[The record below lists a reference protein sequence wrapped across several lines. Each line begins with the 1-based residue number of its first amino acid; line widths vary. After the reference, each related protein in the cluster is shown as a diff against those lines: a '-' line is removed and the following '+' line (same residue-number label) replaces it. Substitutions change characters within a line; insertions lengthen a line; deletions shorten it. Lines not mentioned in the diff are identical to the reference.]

1 MSDYEEI
8 RKALTHLD
16 ANDRDFWVRM
26 GAAVK
31 DELGEDGFELWD
43 EWSRQSDTY
52 KPNDAKAVW
61 KSLKQGHIHIGT
73 LFYHARENGY
83 RPDKPYT
90 PPSAEELAKRAQAA
104 QEKQRA
110 EAERIAKDH
119 AKAAK
124 TAYGIWKNA
133 SPADPNHAYA
143 KNKGLGLSEAAMN
156 AIRQNEYNGKKQLI
170 IPLYSDKKLV
180 NVQTIDEDG
189 NKSFLSGGQK
199 QGAYTVIGDFRQHQ
213 NGVILAEGYATA
225 ASVHQATGKPV
236 IVAFD
241 AGNLK
246 AVSEK
251 LVNVLPEN
259 VPVYFAADN
268 DPKETGLVK
277 AQAAAQIWGERAQIA
292 MPTFSAKQIDEY
304 QAEHGKFD
312 SHGNENVPTDFND
325 LHKLAGI
332 EAVRETFGIEPEP
345 YIIETETD
353 IELNRQPESEI
364 KSEIEQHGADIMQEH
379 DKPDVPREE
388 LLKNNYWR
396 VQNGYDPL
404 PENDQQPEQTTY
416 SADNPYAQWAEHDDE
431 VRHNADSWEMRTPLT
446 NERLAHFNQQAE
458 QYGFTTRI
466 ESSSGELG
474 VFQADKWVNET
485 YHVEIDGQFK
495 NHGSMATYEAA
506 HDFTMS
512 FHENDEIVHYV
523 YTNHLD
529 DALQQAND
537 FLQNP
542 AEWIKEQDLK
552 MQAEAMQPE
561 NAPPE
566 YDYMPEYSSDDNELP
581 PYYPPEY
588 FEQLSTEPPTATSE
602 KDVAVSVSEQEEQ
615 PEKIVSEYAKQMISE
630 LSQQHG
636 WTQGGEDRAYKNVDD
651 ERTLV
656 AYANEQYLTLGENDV
671 DGGRDIVYSVDT
683 QQTSPQLAA
692 DVFNQYADRYAQGEH
707 IRPQDVEIAL
717 QQRNQSVQ
725 PAPETT
731 IPEPPQRRQPE
742 SELAQPTATSE
753 KDVAV
758 PVSEQQETTPEIQ
771 TEQQPEMFNGIE
783 YGGFQREIRLPEK
796 QPESQPEPQT
806 EPATEPVQP
815 TPPTAEKVQPAP
827 QPDVEEP
834 ELSRPETLEQPQPIL
849 DLTYEKPPKHLQSRY
864 IVAENGQYLSA
875 DNHTTVLFEDKG
887 NALKTAKSD
896 QQTIQDMLEVAKAK
910 GWDSIK
916 ISGSPEFKSM
926 MYVAAESQG
935 IKTTGY
941 KPTPA
946 DLAMVEKLREDRSL
960 NGIQSTHKPELD
972 PSKQPEKPDVAALS
986 AADKLKTQ
994 SAMPDERQINSS
1006 PIADTEAAP
1015 KIESLGN
1022 KTIQPEVLRSSQEM
1036 TTAALSP
1043 EVANAKAAYNQKAQQ
1058 LSEPNQARL
1067 KAYERNTMDVLR
1079 DVQGDARNHALRNYY
1094 EYTTN
1099 AMNGTELN
1107 LPQPMQNRAPTHHQ
1121 AHEPQQSNSQDFEM
1135 ER

>member
-1 MSDYEEI
+1 MSDYNEI
-8 RKALTHLD
+8 RNALNHLD
-16 ANDRDFWVRM
+16 ANDRDFWVKI

-43 EWSRQSDTY
+43 EWSRHSENY
-52 KPNDAKAVW
+52 KSNDAKAVW

-73 LFYHARENGY
+73 LFYHARKNGY
-83 RPDKPYT
+83 RPNKPYT
-90 PPSAEELAKRAQAA
+90 PPSAEELAKRAAET

-110 EAERIAKDH
+110 ETERIAQAH
-119 AKAAK
+119 AKAEK

-143 KNKGLGLSEAAMN
+143 RTKGLGINTDVLSG
-156 AIRQNEYNGKKQLI
+156 IRQNEYQGKKQLV
-170 IPLYSDKKLV
+170 IPLYSDNKLV

-189 NKSFLSGGQK
+189 HKKFLNGGQK
-199 QGAYTVIGDFRQHQ
+199 QGAYTVIGDLKQSQDGIF
-213 NGVILAEGYATA
+213 LAEGFATA
-225 ASVHQATGKPV
+225 SSVYQATKKPV
-236 IVAFD
+236 VVAFD

-251 LVNVLPEN
+251 LINVLPEN

-268 DPKETGLVK
+268 DPSHTGEHK
-277 AQAAAQIWGERAQIA
+277 AQAAAAIWGDRAKIILPEFTPQQIHEFQEIYG
-292 MPTFSAKQIDEY
+292 TK
-304 QAEHGKFD
+304 K
-312 SHGNENVPTDFND
+312 VPTDFND

-332 EAVRETFGIEPEP
+332 EVVRETFGIEPEH
-345 YIIETETD
+345 YIIGTEAD
-353 IELNRQPESEI
+353 IELNRQPESKPREI
-364 KSEIEQHGADIMQEH
+364 RTAWNDFLQQKQGLNEYWRNEFGYGVDKLTQQEAGHLRKPTLEQIQERIEEAKIAKKNLNISENKELHHERTTETQLAETRNSEISNISDREGSRRVETASSRSGQVSQSVFQQEQTTEQIVNQPAQSATSEKDVADFSFKETKMDNLQEH
-379 DKPDVPREE
+379 GKPDVPREE

-404 PENDQQPEQTTY
+404 PENDQKPEQTTTLGQTTY

-458 QYGFTTRI
+458 QHGFTTYI
-466 ESSSGELG
+466 ENRHAELG

-485 YHVEIDGQFK
+485 YHVEIDGKFK
-495 NHGSMATYEAA
+495 NHGSMAAYEDAR
-506 HDFTMS
+506 DFTMS

-566 YDYMPEYSSDDNELP
+566 YDYVPEYSSDDNE
-581 PYYPPEY
+581 
-588 FEQLSTEPPTATSE
+588 EP
-602 KDVAVSVSEQEEQ
+602 
-615 PEKIVSEYAKQMISE
+615 
-630 LSQQHG
+630 
-636 WTQGGEDRAYKNVDD
+636 
-651 ERTLV
+651 
-656 AYANEQYLTLGENDV
+656 
-671 DGGRDIVYSVDT
+671 
-683 QQTSPQLAA
+683 
-692 DVFNQYADRYAQGEH
+692 
-707 IRPQDVEIAL
+707 
-717 QQRNQSVQ
+717 
-725 PAPETT
+725 
-731 IPEPPQRRQPE
+731 
-742 SELAQPTATSE
+742 
-753 KDVAV
+753 
-758 PVSEQQETTPEIQ
+758 
-771 TEQQPEMFNGIE
+771 QPEMFNGIE
-783 YGGFQREIRLPEK
+783 YGGFQRDIKQPEK
-796 QPESQPEPQT
+796 QPESQS
-806 EPATEPVQP
+806 
-815 TPPTAEKVQPAP
+815 
-827 QPDVEEP
+827 DVEEP
-834 ELSRPETLEQPQPIL
+834 ELPRSEALEHRPIL
-849 DLTYEKPPKHLQSRY
+849 DLTYERPPKHLQSRY
-864 IVAENGQYLSA
+864 IVAKNGQYLSA

-946 DLAMVEKLREDRSL
+946 DLAMVEKLREERSL

-972 PSKQPEKPDVAALS
+972 PKQPENVPAHQSDAATLS

-994 SAMPDERQINSS
+994 NEMPDERQINSS

-1015 KIESLGN
+1015 KVDSLGN
-1022 KTIQPEVLRSSQEM
+1022 KTIPPEVLRSSQEM

-1043 EVANAKAAYNQKAQQ
+1043 EVANAKAAYHQKAQQ

-1094 EYTTN
+1094 EYTTD

-1107 LPQPMQNRAPTHHQ
+1107 LPQPLQHQ
-1121 AHEPQQSNSQDFEM
+1121 APAHQQTRESKPSNSQGFEM

>member
-1 MSDYEEI
+1 MSDYNEI
-8 RKALTHLD
+8 RNALNHLD
-16 ANDRDFWVRM
+16 ANDRDFWVKI

-43 EWSRQSDTY
+43 EWSRHSENY
-52 KPNDAKAVW
+52 KSNDAKAVW

-73 LFYHARENGY
+73 LFYHARKNGY
-83 RPDKPYT
+83 RPNKPYT
-90 PPSAEELAKRAQAA
+90 PPSAEELAKRAAET

-110 EAERIAKDH
+110 ETERIAQAH
-119 AKAAK
+119 AKAEK

-143 KNKGLGLSEAAMN
+143 RTKGLGINTDVLSG
-156 AIRQNEYNGKKQLI
+156 IRQNEYQGKKQLV
-170 IPLYSDKKLV
+170 IPLYSDNKLV

-189 NKSFLSGGQK
+189 HKKFLNGGQK
-199 QGAYTVIGDFRQHQ
+199 QGAYAVIGDLKQSQDGIF
-213 NGVILAEGYATA
+213 LAEGFATA
-225 ASVHQATGKPV
+225 SSVYQATKKPV
-236 IVAFD
+236 VVAFD

-251 LVNVLPEN
+251 LINVLPEN

-268 DPKETGLVK
+268 DPSHTGEHK
-277 AQAAAQIWGERAQIA
+277 AQAAAAIWGDRAKIILPEFTPQQIHEFQEIYG
-292 MPTFSAKQIDEY
+292 TK
-304 QAEHGKFD
+304 K
-312 SHGNENVPTDFND
+312 VPTDFND

-332 EAVRETFGIEPEP
+332 EVVRETFGIEPEH
-345 YIIETETD
+345 YIIGTEAD
-353 IELNRQPESEI
+353 IELNRQPESKPREI
-364 KSEIEQHGADIMQEH
+364 RTAWNDFLQQKQGLNEYWRNEFGYGVDKLTQQEAGHLRKPTLEQIQERIEEAKIAKQNLNISENKELHHERTTETQLAETRNSEISNVSDREGSRRVETASSRSGQVSQSVFQQEQTTEQIVNQPTQSATSEKDVADFSFKETKMDNLQEH
-379 DKPDVPREE
+379 GKPDVPREE

-404 PENDQQPEQTTY
+404 PENDQKPEQTTTLGQTTY

-458 QYGFTTRI
+458 QHGFTTYI
-466 ESSSGELG
+466 ENRHAELG

-485 YHVEIDGQFK
+485 YHVEIDGKFK
-495 NHGSMATYEAA
+495 NHGSMAAYEDAR
-506 HDFTMS
+506 DFTMS

-552 MQAEAMQPE
+552 MQAETMQPE

-566 YDYMPEYSSDDNELP
+566 YDYVPEYSSDDNEGP
-581 PYYPPEY
+581 
-588 FEQLSTEPPTATSE
+588 
-602 KDVAVSVSEQEEQ
+602 
-615 PEKIVSEYAKQMISE
+615 
-630 LSQQHG
+630 
-636 WTQGGEDRAYKNVDD
+636 
-651 ERTLV
+651 
-656 AYANEQYLTLGENDV
+656 
-671 DGGRDIVYSVDT
+671 
-683 QQTSPQLAA
+683 
-692 DVFNQYADRYAQGEH
+692 
-707 IRPQDVEIAL
+707 
-717 QQRNQSVQ
+717 
-725 PAPETT
+725 
-731 IPEPPQRRQPE
+731 
-742 SELAQPTATSE
+742 
-753 KDVAV
+753 
-758 PVSEQQETTPEIQ
+758 
-771 TEQQPEMFNGIE
+771 QPEMFNGIE
-783 YGGFQREIRLPEK
+783 YGGFQRDIKQPEK
-796 QPESQPEPQT
+796 QPESQP
-806 EPATEPVQP
+806 
-815 TPPTAEKVQPAP
+815 
-827 QPDVEEP
+827 DVEEP
-834 ELSRPETLEQPQPIL
+834 ELPRSEALEHRPIL
-849 DLTYEKPPKHLQSRY
+849 DLTYERPPKHLQSRY
-864 IVAENGQYLSA
+864 IVAKNGQYLSA

-946 DLAMVEKLREDRSL
+946 DLAMVEKLREERSL

-972 PSKQPEKPDVAALS
+972 PKQPENAPAHQSDAATLS

-994 SAMPDERQINSS
+994 NEMPDERQINSS

-1015 KIESLGN
+1015 KVDSLGN
-1022 KTIQPEVLRSSQEM
+1022 KTIPPEVLRSSQEM

-1043 EVANAKAAYNQKAQQ
+1043 EVANAKAAYHQKAQQ

-1107 LPQPMQNRAPTHHQ
+1107 LPQPLQYQAPAHQQTH
-1121 AHEPQQSNSQDFEM
+1121 ESKPSNSQGFEM

>member
-1 MSDYEEI
+1 MSDYNEI
-8 RKALTHLD
+8 RNALNHLD
-16 ANDRDFWVRM
+16 ANDRDFWVKI

-43 EWSRQSDTY
+43 EWSRHSENY
-52 KPNDAKAVW
+52 KSNDAKAVW

-73 LFYHARENGY
+73 LFYHARKNGY
-83 RPDKPYT
+83 RPNKPYT
-90 PPSAEELAKRAQAA
+90 PPSAEELAKRAAET

-110 EAERIAKDH
+110 ETERIAQAH
-119 AKAAK
+119 AKAEK

-143 KNKGLGLSEAAMN
+143 RTKGLGINTDVLSG
-156 AIRQNEYNGKKQLI
+156 IRQNEYQGKKQLV
-170 IPLYSDKKLV
+170 IPLYSDNKLV

-189 NKSFLSGGQK
+189 HKKFLNGGQK
-199 QGAYTVIGDFRQHQ
+199 QGAYTVIGDLKQSQDGIF
-213 NGVILAEGYATA
+213 LAEGFATA
-225 ASVHQATGKPV
+225 SSVYQATKKPV
-236 IVAFD
+236 VVAFD

-251 LVNVLPEN
+251 LINVLPEN

-268 DPKETGLVK
+268 DPSHTGEHK
-277 AQAAAQIWGERAQIA
+277 AQAAAAIWGDRAKIILPEFTPQQIHEFQEIYG
-292 MPTFSAKQIDEY
+292 TK
-304 QAEHGKFD
+304 K
-312 SHGNENVPTDFND
+312 VPTDFND

-332 EAVRETFGIEPEP
+332 EVVRETFGIEPEH
-345 YIIETETD
+345 YIIGTEAD
-353 IELNRQPESEI
+353 IELNRQPESKPREI
-364 KSEIEQHGADIMQEH
+364 RTAWNDFLQQKQGLNEYWRNEFGYGVDKLTQQEAGHLRKPTLEQIQERIEEAKIAKKNLNISENKELHHERTTETQLAETRNSEISNISDREGSRRVETASSRSGQVSQSVFQQEQTTEQIVNQPAQSATSEKDVADFSFKETKMDNLQEH
-379 DKPDVPREE
+379 GKPDVPREE

-404 PENDQQPEQTTY
+404 PENDQKPEQTTTLGQTTY

-458 QYGFTTRI
+458 QHGFTTYI
-466 ESSSGELG
+466 ENRHAELG

-485 YHVEIDGQFK
+485 YHVEIDGKFK
-495 NHGSMATYEAA
+495 NHGSMAAYEDAR
-506 HDFTMS
+506 DFTMS

-566 YDYMPEYSSDDNELP
+566 YDYVPEYSSDDNK
-581 PYYPPEY
+581 
-588 FEQLSTEPPTATSE
+588 EP
-602 KDVAVSVSEQEEQ
+602 
-615 PEKIVSEYAKQMISE
+615 
-630 LSQQHG
+630 
-636 WTQGGEDRAYKNVDD
+636 
-651 ERTLV
+651 
-656 AYANEQYLTLGENDV
+656 
-671 DGGRDIVYSVDT
+671 
-683 QQTSPQLAA
+683 
-692 DVFNQYADRYAQGEH
+692 
-707 IRPQDVEIAL
+707 
-717 QQRNQSVQ
+717 
-725 PAPETT
+725 
-731 IPEPPQRRQPE
+731 
-742 SELAQPTATSE
+742 
-753 KDVAV
+753 
-758 PVSEQQETTPEIQ
+758 
-771 TEQQPEMFNGIE
+771 QPEMFNGIE
-783 YGGFQREIRLPEK
+783 YGGFQRDIKQPEK
-796 QPESQPEPQT
+796 QPESQS
-806 EPATEPVQP
+806 
-815 TPPTAEKVQPAP
+815 
-827 QPDVEEP
+827 DVEEP
-834 ELSRPETLEQPQPIL
+834 ELPRSEALEHRPIL
-849 DLTYEKPPKHLQSRY
+849 DLTYERPPKHLQSRY
-864 IVAENGQYLSA
+864 IVAKNGQYLSA

-946 DLAMVEKLREDRSL
+946 DLAMVEKLREERSL

-972 PSKQPEKPDVAALS
+972 PKQPENVPAHQSDAATLS

-994 SAMPDERQINSS
+994 NEMPDERQINSS

-1015 KIESLGN
+1015 KVDSLGN
-1022 KTIQPEVLRSSQEM
+1022 KTIPPEVLRSSQEM

-1043 EVANAKAAYNQKAQQ
+1043 EVANAKAAYHQKAQQ

-1094 EYTTN
+1094 EYTTD

-1107 LPQPMQNRAPTHHQ
+1107 LPQPLQHQ
-1121 AHEPQQSNSQDFEM
+1121 APAHQQTRESKPSNSQGFEM

>member
-1 MSDYEEI
+1 MSDYNEI
-8 RKALTHLD
+8 RNALNHLD
-16 ANDRDFWVRM
+16 ANDRDFWVKI

-43 EWSRQSDTY
+43 EWSRHSENY
-52 KPNDAKAVW
+52 KSNDAKAVW

-73 LFYHARENGY
+73 LFYHARKNGY
-83 RPDKPYT
+83 RPNKPYT
-90 PPSAEELAKRAQAA
+90 PPSAEELAKRAAET

-110 EAERIAKDH
+110 ETERIAQAH
-119 AKAAK
+119 AKAEK

-143 KNKGLGLSEAAMN
+143 RTKGLGINTDVLSG
-156 AIRQNEYNGKKQLI
+156 IRQNEYQGKKQLV
-170 IPLYSDKKLV
+170 IPLYSDNKLV

-189 NKSFLSGGQK
+189 HKKFLNGGQK
-199 QGAYTVIGDFRQHQ
+199 QGAYAVIGDLKQSQDGIF
-213 NGVILAEGYATA
+213 LAEGFATA
-225 ASVHQATGKPV
+225 SSVYQATKKPV
-236 IVAFD
+236 VVAFD

-251 LVNVLPEN
+251 LINVLSEN
-259 VPVYFAADN
+259 VPIYFAADN
-268 DPKETGLVK
+268 DPSHTGEHK
-277 AQAAAQIWGERAQIA
+277 AQAAAAIWGDRAKIILPEFTPQQIHEFQEIYG
-292 MPTFSAKQIDEY
+292 TK
-304 QAEHGKFD
+304 K
-312 SHGNENVPTDFND
+312 VPTDFND

-332 EAVRETFGIEPEP
+332 EVVRETFGIEPEH
-345 YIIETETD
+345 YIIGTEAD
-353 IELNRQPESEI
+353 IELNRQPESKPREI
-364 KSEIEQHGADIMQEH
+364 RTAWNDFLQQKQGLNEYWRNEFGYGVDKLTQQEAGHLRKPTLEQIQERIEEAKIAKQNLNISENKELHHERTTETQLAETRNSEISNVSDREGSRRVETASSRSGQVSQSVFQQEQTTEQIVNQPTQSATSEKDVADFSFKETKMDNLQEH
-379 DKPDVPREE
+379 GKPDVPREE

-404 PENDQQPEQTTY
+404 PENDQKPEQTTTLGQTTY

-458 QYGFTTRI
+458 QHGFTTYLENRHA
-466 ESSSGELG
+466 ELG

-485 YHVEIDGQFK
+485 YHVEIDGKFK
-495 NHGSMATYEAA
+495 NHGSMAAYEDAR
-506 HDFTMS
+506 DFTMS

-566 YDYMPEYSSDDNELP
+566 YDYVPEYSSDDNEGP
-581 PYYPPEY
+581 
-588 FEQLSTEPPTATSE
+588 
-602 KDVAVSVSEQEEQ
+602 
-615 PEKIVSEYAKQMISE
+615 
-630 LSQQHG
+630 
-636 WTQGGEDRAYKNVDD
+636 
-651 ERTLV
+651 
-656 AYANEQYLTLGENDV
+656 
-671 DGGRDIVYSVDT
+671 
-683 QQTSPQLAA
+683 
-692 DVFNQYADRYAQGEH
+692 
-707 IRPQDVEIAL
+707 
-717 QQRNQSVQ
+717 
-725 PAPETT
+725 
-731 IPEPPQRRQPE
+731 
-742 SELAQPTATSE
+742 
-753 KDVAV
+753 
-758 PVSEQQETTPEIQ
+758 
-771 TEQQPEMFNGIE
+771 QPEMFNGIE
-783 YGGFQREIRLPEK
+783 YGGFQRDIKQPEK
-796 QPESQPEPQT
+796 QPESQP
-806 EPATEPVQP
+806 
-815 TPPTAEKVQPAP
+815 
-827 QPDVEEP
+827 DVEEP
-834 ELSRPETLEQPQPIL
+834 ELPRSEALEHRPIL
-849 DLTYEKPPKHLQSRY
+849 DLTYERPPKHLQSRY
-864 IVAENGQYLSA
+864 IVAKNGQYLSA

-946 DLAMVEKLREDRSL
+946 DLAMVEKLREERSL

-972 PSKQPEKPDVAALS
+972 PKQPENAPAHQSDAATLS

-994 SAMPDERQINSS
+994 NEMPDERQINSS

-1015 KIESLGN
+1015 KVDSLGN
-1022 KTIQPEVLRSSQEM
+1022 KTIPPEVLRSSQEM

-1043 EVANAKAAYNQKAQQ
+1043 EVANAKAAYHQKAQQ

-1107 LPQPMQNRAPTHHQ
+1107 LPQPLQYQAPAHQQTH
-1121 AHEPQQSNSQDFEM
+1121 ESKPSNSQGFEM

>member
-1 MSDYEEI
+1 MSDYNEI
-8 RKALTHLD
+8 RNALNHLD
-16 ANDRDFWVRM
+16 ANDRDFWVKI

-43 EWSRQSDTY
+43 EWSRHSENY
-52 KPNDAKAVW
+52 KSNDAKAVW

-73 LFYHARENGY
+73 LFYHARKNGY
-83 RPDKPYT
+83 RPNKPYT
-90 PPSAEELAKRAQAA
+90 PPSAEELAKRAAET

-110 EAERIAKDH
+110 ETERIAQAH
-119 AKAAK
+119 AKAEK

-143 KNKGLGLSEAAMN
+143 RTKGLGINTDVLSG
-156 AIRQNEYNGKKQLI
+156 IRQNEYQGKKQLV
-170 IPLYSDKKLV
+170 IPLYSDNKLV

-189 NKSFLSGGQK
+189 HKKFLNGGQK
-199 QGAYTVIGDFRQHQ
+199 QGAYAVIGDLKQSQDGIF
-213 NGVILAEGYATA
+213 LAEGFATA
-225 ASVHQATGKPV
+225 SSVYQATKKPV
-236 IVAFD
+236 VVAFD

-251 LVNVLPEN
+251 LINVLPEN

-268 DPKETGLVK
+268 DPSHTGEHK
-277 AQAAAQIWGERAQIA
+277 AQAAAAIWGDRAKIILPEFTPQQIHEFQEIYG
-292 MPTFSAKQIDEY
+292 TK
-304 QAEHGKFD
+304 K
-312 SHGNENVPTDFND
+312 VPTDFND

-332 EAVRETFGIEPEP
+332 EVVRETFGIEPEH
-345 YIIETETD
+345 YIIGTEAD
-353 IELNRQPESEI
+353 IELNRQPESKPREI
-364 KSEIEQHGADIMQEH
+364 RTAWNDFLQQKQVLNEYWRNEFGYGVDKLTQQEAGHLRKPTLEQIQERIEEAKIAKQNLNISENKELHHERTTETQLAETRNSEISNVSDREGSRRVETASSRSGQVSQSVFQQEQTTEQIVNQPTQSATSEKDVADFSFKETKMDNLQEH
-379 DKPDVPREE
+379 GKPDVPREE

-404 PENDQQPEQTTY
+404 PENDQKPEQTTTLGQTTY

-458 QYGFTTRI
+458 QHGFTTYI
-466 ESSSGELG
+466 ENRHAELG

-485 YHVEIDGQFK
+485 YHVEIDGKFK
-495 NHGSMATYEAA
+495 NHGSMAAYEDAR
-506 HDFTMS
+506 DFTMS

-566 YDYMPEYSSDDNELP
+566 YDYVPEYSSDDNEGP
-581 PYYPPEY
+581 
-588 FEQLSTEPPTATSE
+588 
-602 KDVAVSVSEQEEQ
+602 
-615 PEKIVSEYAKQMISE
+615 
-630 LSQQHG
+630 
-636 WTQGGEDRAYKNVDD
+636 
-651 ERTLV
+651 
-656 AYANEQYLTLGENDV
+656 
-671 DGGRDIVYSVDT
+671 
-683 QQTSPQLAA
+683 
-692 DVFNQYADRYAQGEH
+692 
-707 IRPQDVEIAL
+707 
-717 QQRNQSVQ
+717 
-725 PAPETT
+725 
-731 IPEPPQRRQPE
+731 
-742 SELAQPTATSE
+742 
-753 KDVAV
+753 
-758 PVSEQQETTPEIQ
+758 
-771 TEQQPEMFNGIE
+771 QPEMFNGIE
-783 YGGFQREIRLPEK
+783 YGGFQRDIKQPEK
-796 QPESQPEPQT
+796 QPESQP
-806 EPATEPVQP
+806 
-815 TPPTAEKVQPAP
+815 
-827 QPDVEEP
+827 DVEEP
-834 ELSRPETLEQPQPIL
+834 ELPRSEALEHRPIL
-849 DLTYEKPPKHLQSRY
+849 DLTYERPPKHLQSRY
-864 IVAENGQYLSA
+864 IVAKNGQYLSA

-946 DLAMVEKLREDRSL
+946 DLAMVEKLREERSL

-972 PSKQPEKPDVAALS
+972 PKQPENAPAHQSDAATLS

-994 SAMPDERQINSS
+994 NEMPDERQINSS

-1015 KIESLGN
+1015 KVDSLGN
-1022 KTIQPEVLRSSQEM
+1022 KTIPPEVLRSSQEM

-1043 EVANAKAAYNQKAQQ
+1043 EVANAKAAYHQKAQQ

-1107 LPQPMQNRAPTHHQ
+1107 LPQPLQYQAPAHQQTH
-1121 AHEPQQSNSQDFEM
+1121 ESKPSNSQGFEM

>member
-1 MSDYEEI
+1 MSDYNEI
-8 RKALTHLD
+8 RNALNHLD
-16 ANDRDFWVRM
+16 ANDRDFWVKI

-43 EWSRQSDTY
+43 EWSRHSENY
-52 KPNDAKAVW
+52 KSNDAKAVW

-73 LFYHARENGY
+73 LFYHARKNGY
-83 RPDKPYT
+83 RPNKPYT
-90 PPSAEELAKRAQAA
+90 PPSAEELAKRAAET

-110 EAERIAKDH
+110 ETERIAQAH
-119 AKAAK
+119 AKAEK

-143 KNKGLGLSEAAMN
+143 RTKGLGINTDVLSG
-156 AIRQNEYNGKKQLI
+156 IRQNEYQGKKQLV
-170 IPLYSDKKLV
+170 IPLYSDNKLV

-189 NKSFLSGGQK
+189 HKKFLNGGQK
-199 QGAYTVIGDFRQHQ
+199 QGAYAVIGDLKQSQDGIF
-213 NGVILAEGYATA
+213 LAEGFATA
-225 ASVHQATGKPV
+225 SSVYQATKKPV
-236 IVAFD
+236 VVAFD

-251 LVNVLPEN
+251 LINVLPEN

-268 DPKETGLVK
+268 DPSHTGEHK
-277 AQAAAQIWGERAQIA
+277 AQAAAAIWGDRAKIILPEFTPQQIHEFQEIYG
-292 MPTFSAKQIDEY
+292 TK
-304 QAEHGKFD
+304 K
-312 SHGNENVPTDFND
+312 VPTDFND

-332 EAVRETFGIEPEP
+332 EVVRETFGIEPEH
-345 YIIETETD
+345 YIIGTEAD
-353 IELNRQPESEI
+353 IELNRQPESKPREI
-364 KSEIEQHGADIMQEH
+364 RTAWNDFLQQKQGLNEYWRNEFGYGVDKLTQQEAGHLRKPTLEQIQERIEEAKIAKQNLNISENKELHHERTTETQLAETRNSEISNVSDREGSRRVETASSRSGQVSQSVFQQEQTTEQIVNQPTQSATSEKDVADFSFKETKMDNLQEH
-379 DKPDVPREE
+379 GKPDVPREE

-404 PENDQQPEQTTY
+404 PENDQKPEQTTTLGQTTY

-458 QYGFTTRI
+458 QHGFTTYI
-466 ESSSGELG
+466 ENRHAELG

-485 YHVEIDGQFK
+485 YHVEIDGKFK
-495 NHGSMATYEAA
+495 NHGSMAAYEDAR
-506 HDFTMS
+506 DFTMS

-566 YDYMPEYSSDDNELP
+566 YDYVPEYSSDDNEGP
-581 PYYPPEY
+581 
-588 FEQLSTEPPTATSE
+588 
-602 KDVAVSVSEQEEQ
+602 
-615 PEKIVSEYAKQMISE
+615 
-630 LSQQHG
+630 
-636 WTQGGEDRAYKNVDD
+636 
-651 ERTLV
+651 
-656 AYANEQYLTLGENDV
+656 
-671 DGGRDIVYSVDT
+671 
-683 QQTSPQLAA
+683 
-692 DVFNQYADRYAQGEH
+692 
-707 IRPQDVEIAL
+707 
-717 QQRNQSVQ
+717 
-725 PAPETT
+725 
-731 IPEPPQRRQPE
+731 
-742 SELAQPTATSE
+742 
-753 KDVAV
+753 
-758 PVSEQQETTPEIQ
+758 
-771 TEQQPEMFNGIE
+771 QPEMFNGIE
-783 YGGFQREIRLPEK
+783 YGGFQRDIKQPEK
-796 QPESQPEPQT
+796 QPESQP
-806 EPATEPVQP
+806 
-815 TPPTAEKVQPAP
+815 
-827 QPDVEEP
+827 DVEEP
-834 ELSRPETLEQPQPIL
+834 ELPRSEALEHRPIL
-849 DLTYEKPPKHLQSRY
+849 DLTYERPPKHLQSRY
-864 IVAENGQYLSA
+864 IVAKNGQYLSA

-946 DLAMVEKLREDRSL
+946 DLAMVEKLREERSL

-972 PSKQPEKPDVAALS
+972 PKQPENAPAHQSDAATLS

-994 SAMPDERQINSS
+994 NEMPDERQINSS

-1015 KIESLGN
+1015 KVDSLGN
-1022 KTIQPEVLRSSQEM
+1022 KTIPPEVLRSSQEM

-1043 EVANAKAAYNQKAQQ
+1043 EVANAKAAYHQKAQQ

-1107 LPQPMQNRAPTHHQ
+1107 LPQPLQYQAPAHQQTH
-1121 AHEPQQSNSQDFEM
+1121 ESKPSNSQGFEM

>member
-1 MSDYEEI
+1 MSDYNEI
-8 RKALTHLD
+8 RNALNHLD
-16 ANDRDFWVRM
+16 ANDRDFWVKI

-43 EWSRQSDTY
+43 EWSRHSENY
-52 KPNDAKAVW
+52 KSNDAKAVW

-73 LFYHARENGY
+73 LFYHARKNGY
-83 RPDKPYT
+83 RPNKPYT
-90 PPSAEELAKRAQAA
+90 PPSAEELAKRAAET

-110 EAERIAKDH
+110 ETERIAQAH
-119 AKAAK
+119 AKAEK

-143 KNKGLGLSEAAMN
+143 RTKGLGINTDVLSG
-156 AIRQNEYNGKKQLI
+156 IRQNEYQGKKQLV
-170 IPLYSDKKLV
+170 IPLYSDNKLV

-189 NKSFLSGGQK
+189 HKKFLNGGQK
-199 QGAYTVIGDFRQHQ
+199 QGAYTVIGDLKQSQDGIF
-213 NGVILAEGYATA
+213 LAEGFATA
-225 ASVHQATGKPV
+225 SSVYQATKKPV
-236 IVAFD
+236 VVAFD

-251 LVNVLPEN
+251 LINILPEN

-268 DPKETGLVK
+268 DPSHTGEHK
-277 AQAAAQIWGERAQIA
+277 AQAAAAIWGDRAKIILPEFTPQQIHEFQEIYG
-292 MPTFSAKQIDEY
+292 TEK
-304 QAEHGKFD
+304 
-312 SHGNENVPTDFND
+312 VPTDFND

-332 EAVRETFGIEPEP
+332 EVVLEQIQERIEEAK
-345 YIIETETD
+345 IAKQNLNISENKELHHERTTETQLA
-353 IELNRQPESEI
+353 ETRNSEI
-364 KSEIEQHGADIMQEH
+364 SNVSDREGSRRVETASSRSGQVSQSVFQQEQTTEQIVNQPTQSATSEKDVADFSFKETKMDNLQEH
-379 DKPDVPREE
+379 GKPDVPREE

-458 QYGFTTRI
+458 QYGFTTHI
-466 ESSSGELG
+466 ENRHAELG

-485 YHVEIDGQFK
+485 YHVEIDGKFK
-495 NHGSMATYEAA
+495 NHGSMAAYEDAR
-506 HDFTMS
+506 DFTMS
-512 FHENDEIVHYV
+512 FHENDEIIHYV

-566 YDYMPEYSSDDNELP
+566 YDYVPEYSSDDNE
-581 PYYPPEY
+581 
-588 FEQLSTEPPTATSE
+588 EP
-602 KDVAVSVSEQEEQ
+602 
-615 PEKIVSEYAKQMISE
+615 
-630 LSQQHG
+630 
-636 WTQGGEDRAYKNVDD
+636 
-651 ERTLV
+651 
-656 AYANEQYLTLGENDV
+656 
-671 DGGRDIVYSVDT
+671 
-683 QQTSPQLAA
+683 
-692 DVFNQYADRYAQGEH
+692 
-707 IRPQDVEIAL
+707 
-717 QQRNQSVQ
+717 
-725 PAPETT
+725 
-731 IPEPPQRRQPE
+731 
-742 SELAQPTATSE
+742 
-753 KDVAV
+753 
-758 PVSEQQETTPEIQ
+758 
-771 TEQQPEMFNGIE
+771 QPEMFNGIE
-783 YGGFQREIRLPEK
+783 YGGFQRDIKQPEK
-796 QPESQPEPQT
+796 QPESQP
-806 EPATEPVQP
+806 
-815 TPPTAEKVQPAP
+815 
-827 QPDVEEP
+827 DVEEP
-834 ELSRPETLEQPQPIL
+834 ELPRSEALEHRPIL
-849 DLTYEKPPKHLQSRY
+849 DLTYERPPQHLQSRY
-864 IVAENGQYLSA
+864 IVAKNGQYLSA

-916 ISGSPEFKSM
+916 ISGSTEFKSM

-946 DLAMVEKLREDRSL
+946 DLAMVEKLREERSL

-972 PSKQPEKPDVAALS
+972 PKQPENAPAHQSDAATLS

-994 SAMPDERQINSS
+994 NEMPDERQINSS
-1006 PIADTEAAP
+1006 PSADTEAAP
-1015 KIESLGN
+1015 KVDSLGN
-1022 KTIQPEVLRSSQEM
+1022 KTILPEVLRSSQEM

-1043 EVANAKAAYNQKAQQ
+1043 EVANAKAAYHQKAQQ

-1094 EYTTN
+1094 EYTTD

-1107 LPQPMQNRAPTHHQ
+1107 LPQPLQHQ
-1121 AHEPQQSNSQDFEM
+1121 APAHQQTRESKPSNSQGFEM

>member
-1 MSDYEEI
+1 MSDYNEI
-8 RKALTHLD
+8 RNALNHLD
-16 ANDRDFWVRM
+16 ANDRDFWVKI

-43 EWSRQSDTY
+43 EWSRHSENY
-52 KPNDAKAVW
+52 KSNDAKAVW

-73 LFYHARENGY
+73 LFYHARKNGY
-83 RPDKPYT
+83 RPNKPYT
-90 PPSAEELAKRAQAA
+90 PPSAEELAKRAAET

-110 EAERIAKDH
+110 ETERIAQAH
-119 AKAAK
+119 AKAEK

-143 KNKGLGLSEAAMN
+143 RTKGLGINTDVLSG
-156 AIRQNEYNGKKQLI
+156 IRQNEYQGKKQLV
-170 IPLYSDKKLV
+170 IPLYSDNKLV

-189 NKSFLSGGQK
+189 HKKFLNGGQK
-199 QGAYTVIGDFRQHQ
+199 QGAYAVIGDLKQSQDGIF
-213 NGVILAEGYATA
+213 LAEGFATA
-225 ASVHQATGKPV
+225 SSVYQATKKPV
-236 IVAFD
+236 VVAFD

-251 LVNVLPEN
+251 LINVLPEN

-268 DPKETGLVK
+268 DPSHTGEHK
-277 AQAAAQIWGERAQIA
+277 AQAAAAIWGDRAKIILPEFTPQQIHEFQEIYG
-292 MPTFSAKQIDEY
+292 TK
-304 QAEHGKFD
+304 K
-312 SHGNENVPTDFND
+312 VPTDFND

-332 EAVRETFGIEPEP
+332 EVVRETFGIEPEH
-345 YIIETETD
+345 YIIGTEAD
-353 IELNRQPESEI
+353 IELNRQPESKPREI
-364 KSEIEQHGADIMQEH
+364 RTAWNDFLQQKQGLNEYWRNEFGYGVDKLTQQEAGHLRKPTLEQIQERIEEAKIAKQNLNISENKELHHERTTETQLAETRNSEISNVSDREGSRRVETASSRSGQVSQSVFQQEQTTEQIVNQPTQSATSEKDVADFSFKETKMDNLQEH
-379 DKPDVPREE
+379 GKPDVPREE

-404 PENDQQPEQTTY
+404 PENDQKPEQTTTLGQTTY
-416 SADNPYAQWAEHDDE
+416 FADNPYAQWAEHDDE

-458 QYGFTTRI
+458 QHGFTTYI
-466 ESSSGELG
+466 ENRHAELG

-485 YHVEIDGQFK
+485 YHVEIDGKFK
-495 NHGSMATYEAA
+495 NHGSMAAYEDAR
-506 HDFTMS
+506 DFTMS

-566 YDYMPEYSSDDNELP
+566 YDYVPEYSSDDNEGP
-581 PYYPPEY
+581 
-588 FEQLSTEPPTATSE
+588 
-602 KDVAVSVSEQEEQ
+602 
-615 PEKIVSEYAKQMISE
+615 
-630 LSQQHG
+630 
-636 WTQGGEDRAYKNVDD
+636 
-651 ERTLV
+651 
-656 AYANEQYLTLGENDV
+656 
-671 DGGRDIVYSVDT
+671 
-683 QQTSPQLAA
+683 
-692 DVFNQYADRYAQGEH
+692 
-707 IRPQDVEIAL
+707 
-717 QQRNQSVQ
+717 
-725 PAPETT
+725 
-731 IPEPPQRRQPE
+731 
-742 SELAQPTATSE
+742 
-753 KDVAV
+753 
-758 PVSEQQETTPEIQ
+758 
-771 TEQQPEMFNGIE
+771 QPEMFNGIE
-783 YGGFQREIRLPEK
+783 YGGFQRDIKQPEK
-796 QPESQPEPQT
+796 QPESQP
-806 EPATEPVQP
+806 
-815 TPPTAEKVQPAP
+815 
-827 QPDVEEP
+827 DVEEP
-834 ELSRPETLEQPQPIL
+834 ELPRSEALEHRPIL
-849 DLTYEKPPKHLQSRY
+849 DLTYERPPKHLQSRY
-864 IVAENGQYLSA
+864 IVAKNGQYLSA

-946 DLAMVEKLREDRSL
+946 DLAMVEKLREERSL

-972 PSKQPEKPDVAALS
+972 PKQPENAPAHQSDAATLS

-994 SAMPDERQINSS
+994 NEMPDERQINSS

-1015 KIESLGN
+1015 KVDSLGN
-1022 KTIQPEVLRSSQEM
+1022 KTIPPEVLRSSQEM

-1043 EVANAKAAYNQKAQQ
+1043 EVANAKAAYHQKAQQ

-1107 LPQPMQNRAPTHHQ
+1107 LPQPLQYQAPAHQQTH
-1121 AHEPQQSNSQDFEM
+1121 ESKPSNSQGFEM

>member
-1 MSDYEEI
+1 MSDYNEI
-8 RKALTHLD
+8 RNALNHLD
-16 ANDRDFWVRM
+16 ANDRDFWVKI

-43 EWSRQSDTY
+43 EWSRHSENY
-52 KPNDAKAVW
+52 KSNDAKAVW

-73 LFYHARENGY
+73 LFYHARKNGY
-83 RPDKPYT
+83 RPNKPYT
-90 PPSAEELAKRAQAA
+90 PPSAEELAKRAAETQK
-104 QEKQRA
+104 KQRA
-110 EAERIAKDH
+110 ETERIAQAH
-119 AKAAK
+119 AKAEK

-143 KNKGLGLSEAAMN
+143 RTKGLGINTDVLSG
-156 AIRQNEYNGKKQLI
+156 IRQNEYQGKKQLV
-170 IPLYSDKKLV
+170 IPLYSDNKLV

-189 NKSFLSGGQK
+189 HKKFLNGGQK
-199 QGAYTVIGDFRQHQ
+199 QGAYTVIGDLKQSQDGIF
-213 NGVILAEGYATA
+213 LAEGFATA
-225 ASVHQATGKPV
+225 SSVYQATKKPV
-236 IVAFD
+236 VVAFD

-251 LVNVLPEN
+251 LINVLPEN

-268 DPKETGLVK
+268 DPSHTGEHK
-277 AQAAAQIWGERAQIA
+277 AQAAAAIWGDRAKIILPEFTPQQIHEFQEIYG
-292 MPTFSAKQIDEY
+292 TK
-304 QAEHGKFD
+304 K
-312 SHGNENVPTDFND
+312 VPTDFND

-332 EAVRETFGIEPEP
+332 EVVRETFGIEPEH
-345 YIIETETD
+345 YIIGTEAD
-353 IELNRQPESEI
+353 IELNRQPESKPREI
-364 KSEIEQHGADIMQEH
+364 RTAWNDFLQQKQGLNEYWRNEFGYGVDKLTQQEAGHLRKPTLEQIQERIEEAKIAKKNLNISENKELHHERTTETQLAETRNSEISNISDREGSRRVETASSRSGQVSQSVFQQEQTTEQIVNQPAQSATSEKDVADFSFKETKMDNLQEH
-379 DKPDVPREE
+379 GKPDVPREE

-404 PENDQQPEQTTY
+404 PENDQKPEQTTTLGQTTY

-458 QYGFTTRI
+458 QHGFTTYI
-466 ESSSGELG
+466 ENRHAELG

-485 YHVEIDGQFK
+485 YHVEIDGKFK
-495 NHGSMATYEAA
+495 NHGSMAAYEDAR
-506 HDFTMS
+506 DFTMS

-566 YDYMPEYSSDDNELP
+566 YDYVPEYSSDDNE
-581 PYYPPEY
+581 
-588 FEQLSTEPPTATSE
+588 EP
-602 KDVAVSVSEQEEQ
+602 
-615 PEKIVSEYAKQMISE
+615 
-630 LSQQHG
+630 
-636 WTQGGEDRAYKNVDD
+636 
-651 ERTLV
+651 
-656 AYANEQYLTLGENDV
+656 
-671 DGGRDIVYSVDT
+671 
-683 QQTSPQLAA
+683 
-692 DVFNQYADRYAQGEH
+692 
-707 IRPQDVEIAL
+707 
-717 QQRNQSVQ
+717 
-725 PAPETT
+725 
-731 IPEPPQRRQPE
+731 
-742 SELAQPTATSE
+742 
-753 KDVAV
+753 
-758 PVSEQQETTPEIQ
+758 
-771 TEQQPEMFNGIE
+771 QPEMFNGIE
-783 YGGFQREIRLPEK
+783 YGGFQRDIKQPEK
-796 QPESQPEPQT
+796 QPESQS
-806 EPATEPVQP
+806 
-815 TPPTAEKVQPAP
+815 
-827 QPDVEEP
+827 DVEEP
-834 ELSRPETLEQPQPIL
+834 ELPRSEALEHRPIL
-849 DLTYEKPPKHLQSRY
+849 DLTYERPPKHLQSRY
-864 IVAENGQYLSA
+864 IVAKNGQYLSA

-946 DLAMVEKLREDRSL
+946 DLAMVEKLREERSL

-972 PSKQPEKPDVAALS
+972 PKQPENVPAHQSDAATLS

-994 SAMPDERQINSS
+994 NEMPDERQINSS

-1015 KIESLGN
+1015 KVDSLGN
-1022 KTIQPEVLRSSQEM
+1022 KTIPPEVLRSSQEM

-1043 EVANAKAAYNQKAQQ
+1043 EVANAKAAYHQKAQQ

-1094 EYTTN
+1094 EYTTD

-1107 LPQPMQNRAPTHHQ
+1107 LPQPLQHQ
-1121 AHEPQQSNSQDFEM
+1121 APAHQQTRESKPSNSQGFEM

>member
-1 MSDYEEI
+1 MSDYNEI
-8 RKALTHLD
+8 RNALNHLD
-16 ANDRDFWVRM
+16 ANDRDFWVKI

-43 EWSRQSDTY
+43 EWSRHSENY
-52 KPNDAKAVW
+52 KSNDAKAVW

-73 LFYHARENGY
+73 LFYHARKNGY
-83 RPDKPYT
+83 RPNKPYT
-90 PPSAEELAKRAQAA
+90 PPSAEELAKRAAET

-110 EAERIAKDH
+110 ETERIAQAH
-119 AKAAK
+119 AKAEK

-143 KNKGLGLSEAAMN
+143 RTKGLGINTDVLSG
-156 AIRQNEYNGKKQLI
+156 IRQNEYQGKKQLI
-170 IPLYSDKKLV
+170 IPLYSDNKLV

-189 NKSFLSGGQK
+189 HKKFLNGGQK
-199 QGAYTVIGDFRQHQ
+199 QGAYAVIGDLKQSQDGIF
-213 NGVILAEGYATA
+213 LAEGFATA
-225 ASVHQATGKPV
+225 SSVYQATKKPV
-236 IVAFD
+236 VVAFD

-251 LVNVLPEN
+251 LINVLPEN

-268 DPKETGLVK
+268 DPSHTGEHK
-277 AQAAAQIWGERAQIA
+277 AQAAAAIWGDRAKIILPEFTPQQIHEFQEIYG
-292 MPTFSAKQIDEY
+292 TK
-304 QAEHGKFD
+304 K
-312 SHGNENVPTDFND
+312 VPTDFND

-332 EAVRETFGIEPEP
+332 EVVRETFGIEPEH
-345 YIIETETD
+345 YIIGTEAD
-353 IELNRQPESEI
+353 IELNRQPESKPREI
-364 KSEIEQHGADIMQEH
+364 RTAWNDFLQQKQGLNEYWRNEFGYGVDKLTQQEAGHLRKPTLEQIQERIEEAKIAKQNLNISENKELHHERTTETQLAETRNSEISNVSDREGSRRVETASSRSGQVSQSVFQQEQTTEQIVNQPTQSATSEKDVADFSFKETKMDNLQEH
-379 DKPDVPREE
+379 GKPDVPREE

-458 QYGFTTRI
+458 QYGFTTHI
-466 ESSSGELG
+466 ENRHAELG

-485 YHVEIDGQFK
+485 YHVEIDGKFK
-495 NHGSMATYEAA
+495 NHGSMAAYEDAR
-506 HDFTMS
+506 DFTMS
-512 FHENDEIVHYV
+512 FHENDEIIHYV

-566 YDYMPEYSSDDNELP
+566 YDYVPEYSSDDNE
-581 PYYPPEY
+581 
-588 FEQLSTEPPTATSE
+588 EP
-602 KDVAVSVSEQEEQ
+602 
-615 PEKIVSEYAKQMISE
+615 
-630 LSQQHG
+630 
-636 WTQGGEDRAYKNVDD
+636 
-651 ERTLV
+651 
-656 AYANEQYLTLGENDV
+656 
-671 DGGRDIVYSVDT
+671 
-683 QQTSPQLAA
+683 
-692 DVFNQYADRYAQGEH
+692 
-707 IRPQDVEIAL
+707 
-717 QQRNQSVQ
+717 
-725 PAPETT
+725 
-731 IPEPPQRRQPE
+731 
-742 SELAQPTATSE
+742 
-753 KDVAV
+753 
-758 PVSEQQETTPEIQ
+758 
-771 TEQQPEMFNGIE
+771 QPEMFNGIE
-783 YGGFQREIRLPEK
+783 YGGFQRDIKQPEK
-796 QPESQPEPQT
+796 QPESQS
-806 EPATEPVQP
+806 
-815 TPPTAEKVQPAP
+815 
-827 QPDVEEP
+827 DVEEP
-834 ELSRPETLEQPQPIL
+834 ELPRSEALEHRPIL
-849 DLTYEKPPKHLQSRY
+849 DLTYERPPKHLQSRY
-864 IVAENGQYLSA
+864 IVAKNGQYLSA

-946 DLAMVEKLREDRSL
+946 DLAMVEKLREERSL
-960 NGIQSTHKPELD
+960 NGIQSTHKPKLD
-972 PSKQPEKPDVAALS
+972 PKQPENAPAHQSDAATLS

-994 SAMPDERQINSS
+994 NEMPDERQINSS

-1015 KIESLGN
+1015 KVDSLGN
-1022 KTIQPEVLRSSQEM
+1022 KTIPPEVLRSSQEM
-1036 TTAALSP
+1036 MTAALSP
-1043 EVANAKAAYNQKAQQ
+1043 EVANAKAAYHQKAQQ

-1094 EYTTN
+1094 EYTTD

-1107 LPQPMQNRAPTHHQ
+1107 LPQPLQHQ
-1121 AHEPQQSNSQDFEM
+1121 APAHQQTRESKPSNSQGFEM

>member
-1 MSDYEEI
+1 MSDYNEI
-8 RKALTHLD
+8 RNALNHLD
-16 ANDRDFWVRM
+16 ANDRDFWVKI

-43 EWSRQSDTY
+43 EWSRHSENY
-52 KPNDAKAVW
+52 KSNDAKAVW

-73 LFYHARENGY
+73 LFYHARKNGY
-83 RPDKPYT
+83 RPNKPYT
-90 PPSAEELAKRAQAA
+90 PPSAEELAKRAAET

-110 EAERIAKDH
+110 ETERIAQAH
-119 AKAAK
+119 AKAEK

-143 KNKGLGLSEAAMN
+143 RTKGLGINTDVLSG
-156 AIRQNEYNGKKQLI
+156 IRQNEYQGKKQLV
-170 IPLYSDKKLV
+170 IPLYSDNKLV

-189 NKSFLSGGQK
+189 HKKFLNGGQK
-199 QGAYTVIGDFRQHQ
+199 QGAYAVIGDLKQSQDGIF
-213 NGVILAEGYATA
+213 LAEGFATA
-225 ASVHQATGKPV
+225 SSVYQATKKPV
-236 IVAFD
+236 VVAFD

-251 LVNVLPEN
+251 LINVLPEN

-268 DPKETGLVK
+268 DPSHTGEHK
-277 AQAAAQIWGERAQIA
+277 AQAAAAIWGDRAKIILPEFTPQQIHEFQEIYG
-292 MPTFSAKQIDEY
+292 TEK
-304 QAEHGKFD
+304 
-312 SHGNENVPTDFND
+312 VPTDFND

-332 EAVRETFGIEPEP
+332 EVVLEQIQERIEEAK
-345 YIIETETD
+345 IAKQNLNISENKELHHERTTETQLA
-353 IELNRQPESEI
+353 ETRNSEI
-364 KSEIEQHGADIMQEH
+364 SNVSDREGSRRVETASSRSGQVSQSVFQQEQTTEQIVNQPTQSATSEKDVADFSFKETKMDNLQEH
-379 DKPDVPREE
+379 GKPDVPREE

-458 QYGFTTRI
+458 QYGFTTHI
-466 ESSSGELG
+466 ENRHAELG

-485 YHVEIDGQFK
+485 YHVEIDGKFK
-495 NHGSMATYEAA
+495 NHGSMAAYEDAR
-506 HDFTMS
+506 DFTMS
-512 FHENDEIVHYV
+512 FHENDEIIHYV

-566 YDYMPEYSSDDNELP
+566 YDYVPEYSSDDNE
-581 PYYPPEY
+581 
-588 FEQLSTEPPTATSE
+588 EP
-602 KDVAVSVSEQEEQ
+602 
-615 PEKIVSEYAKQMISE
+615 
-630 LSQQHG
+630 
-636 WTQGGEDRAYKNVDD
+636 
-651 ERTLV
+651 
-656 AYANEQYLTLGENDV
+656 
-671 DGGRDIVYSVDT
+671 
-683 QQTSPQLAA
+683 
-692 DVFNQYADRYAQGEH
+692 
-707 IRPQDVEIAL
+707 
-717 QQRNQSVQ
+717 
-725 PAPETT
+725 
-731 IPEPPQRRQPE
+731 
-742 SELAQPTATSE
+742 
-753 KDVAV
+753 
-758 PVSEQQETTPEIQ
+758 
-771 TEQQPEMFNGIE
+771 QPEMFNGIE
-783 YGGFQREIRLPEK
+783 YGGFQRDIKQPEK
-796 QPESQPEPQT
+796 QPESQP
-806 EPATEPVQP
+806 
-815 TPPTAEKVQPAP
+815 
-827 QPDVEEP
+827 DVEEP
-834 ELSRPETLEQPQPIL
+834 ELPRSEALEHRPIL
-849 DLTYEKPPKHLQSRY
+849 DLTYERPPQHLQSRY
-864 IVAENGQYLSA
+864 IVAKNGQYLSA

-916 ISGSPEFKSM
+916 ISGSTEFKSM

-946 DLAMVEKLREDRSL
+946 DLAMVEKLREERSL

-972 PSKQPEKPDVAALS
+972 PKQPENAPAHQSDAATLS

-994 SAMPDERQINSS
+994 NEMPDERQINSS
-1006 PIADTEAAP
+1006 PSADTEAAP
-1015 KIESLGN
+1015 KVDSLGN
-1022 KTIQPEVLRSSQEM
+1022 KTIPPEVLRSSQEM

-1043 EVANAKAAYNQKAQQ
+1043 EVANAKAAYHQKAQQ

-1094 EYTTN
+1094 EYTTD

-1107 LPQPMQNRAPTHHQ
+1107 LPQPLQHQ
-1121 AHEPQQSNSQDFEM
+1121 APAHQQTRESKPSNSQGFEM

>member
-1 MSDYEEI
+1 MSDYNEI
-8 RKALTHLD
+8 RNALNHLD
-16 ANDRDFWVRM
+16 ANDRDFWVKI

-43 EWSRQSDTY
+43 EWSRHSENY
-52 KPNDAKAVW
+52 KSNDAKAVW

-73 LFYHARENGY
+73 LFYHARKNGY
-83 RPDKPYT
+83 RPNKPYT
-90 PPSAEELAKRAQAA
+90 PPSAEELAKRAAET

-110 EAERIAKDH
+110 ETERIAQAH
-119 AKAAK
+119 AKAEK

-143 KNKGLGLSEAAMN
+143 RTKGLGINTDVLSG
-156 AIRQNEYNGKKQLI
+156 IRQNEYQGKKQLV
-170 IPLYSDKKLV
+170 IPLYSDNKLV

-189 NKSFLSGGQK
+189 HKKFLNGGQK
-199 QGAYTVIGDFRQHQ
+199 QGAYAVIGDLKQSQDGIF
-213 NGVILAEGYATA
+213 LAEGFATA
-225 ASVHQATGKPV
+225 SSVYQATKKPV
-236 IVAFD
+236 VVAFD

-251 LVNVLPEN
+251 LINVLSEN
-259 VPVYFAADN
+259 VPIYFAADN
-268 DPKETGLVK
+268 DPSHTGEHK
-277 AQAAAQIWGERAQIA
+277 AQAAAAIWGDRAKIILPEFTPQQIHEFQEIYG
-292 MPTFSAKQIDEY
+292 TK
-304 QAEHGKFD
+304 K
-312 SHGNENVPTDFND
+312 VPTDFND

-332 EAVRETFGIEPEP
+332 EVVRETFGIEPEH
-345 YIIETETD
+345 YIIGTEAD
-353 IELNRQPESEI
+353 IELNRQPESKPREI
-364 KSEIEQHGADIMQEH
+364 RTAWNDFLQQKQGLNEYWRNEFGYGVDKLTQQEAGHLRKPTLEQIQERIEEAKIAKQNLNISENKELHHERTTETQLAETRNSEISNVSDREGSRRVETASSRSGQVSQSVFQQEQTTEQIVNQPTQSATSEKDVADFSFKETKMDNLQEH
-379 DKPDVPREE
+379 GKPDVPREE

-404 PENDQQPEQTTY
+404 PENDQKPEQTTTLGQTTY

-458 QYGFTTRI
+458 QHGFTTYI
-466 ESSSGELG
+466 ENRHAELG

-485 YHVEIDGQFK
+485 YHVEIDGKFK
-495 NHGSMATYEAA
+495 NHGSMAAYEDAR
-506 HDFTMS
+506 DFTMS

-566 YDYMPEYSSDDNELP
+566 YDYVPEYSSDDNEGP
-581 PYYPPEY
+581 
-588 FEQLSTEPPTATSE
+588 
-602 KDVAVSVSEQEEQ
+602 
-615 PEKIVSEYAKQMISE
+615 
-630 LSQQHG
+630 
-636 WTQGGEDRAYKNVDD
+636 
-651 ERTLV
+651 
-656 AYANEQYLTLGENDV
+656 
-671 DGGRDIVYSVDT
+671 
-683 QQTSPQLAA
+683 
-692 DVFNQYADRYAQGEH
+692 
-707 IRPQDVEIAL
+707 
-717 QQRNQSVQ
+717 
-725 PAPETT
+725 
-731 IPEPPQRRQPE
+731 
-742 SELAQPTATSE
+742 
-753 KDVAV
+753 
-758 PVSEQQETTPEIQ
+758 
-771 TEQQPEMFNGIE
+771 QPEMFNGIE
-783 YGGFQREIRLPEK
+783 YGGFQRDIKQPEK
-796 QPESQPEPQT
+796 QPESQP
-806 EPATEPVQP
+806 
-815 TPPTAEKVQPAP
+815 
-827 QPDVEEP
+827 DVEEP
-834 ELSRPETLEQPQPIL
+834 ELPRSEALEHRPIL
-849 DLTYEKPPKHLQSRY
+849 DLTYERPPKHLQSRY
-864 IVAENGQYLSA
+864 IVAKNGQYLSA

-946 DLAMVEKLREDRSL
+946 DLAMVEKLREERSL
-960 NGIQSTHKPELD
+960 NGIQSTHKPKLD
-972 PSKQPEKPDVAALS
+972 PKQPENAPAHQSDAATLS

-994 SAMPDERQINSS
+994 NEMPDERQINSS

-1015 KIESLGN
+1015 KVDSLGN
-1022 KTIQPEVLRSSQEM
+1022 KTIPPEVLRSSQEM

-1043 EVANAKAAYNQKAQQ
+1043 EVANAKAAYHQKAQQ

-1107 LPQPMQNRAPTHHQ
+1107 LPQPLQYQAPAHQQTH
-1121 AHEPQQSNSQDFEM
+1121 ESKPSNSQGFEM

>member
-1 MSDYEEI
+1 MSDYNEI
-8 RKALTHLD
+8 RNALNHLD
-16 ANDRDFWVRM
+16 ANDRDFWVKI

-43 EWSRQSDTY
+43 EWSRHSENY
-52 KPNDAKAVW
+52 KSNDAKAVW

-73 LFYHARENGY
+73 LFYHARKNGY
-83 RPDKPYT
+83 RPNKPYT
-90 PPSAEELAKRAQAA
+90 PPSAEELAKRAAET

-110 EAERIAKDH
+110 ETERIAQAH
-119 AKAAK
+119 AKAEK

-143 KNKGLGLSEAAMN
+143 RTKGLGINTDVLSG
-156 AIRQNEYNGKKQLI
+156 IRQNEYQGKKQLV
-170 IPLYSDKKLV
+170 IPLYSDNKLV

-189 NKSFLSGGQK
+189 HKKFLNGGQK
-199 QGAYTVIGDFRQHQ
+199 QGAYTVIGDLKQSQDGIF
-213 NGVILAEGYATA
+213 LAEGFATA
-225 ASVHQATGKPV
+225 SSVYQATKKPV
-236 IVAFD
+236 VVAFD

-251 LVNVLPEN
+251 LINILPEN

-268 DPKETGLVK
+268 DPSHTGEHK
-277 AQAAAQIWGERAQIA
+277 AQAAAAIWGDRAKIILPEFTPQQIHEFQEIYG
-292 MPTFSAKQIDEY
+292 TEK
-304 QAEHGKFD
+304 
-312 SHGNENVPTDFND
+312 VPTDFND

-332 EAVRETFGIEPEP
+332 EVVLEQIQERIEEAK
-345 YIIETETD
+345 IAKQNLNISENKELHHERTTETQLA
-353 IELNRQPESEI
+353 ETRNSEI
-364 KSEIEQHGADIMQEH
+364 SNVSDREGSRRVETASSRSGQVSQSVFQQEQTTEQIVNQPTQSATSEKDVADFSFKETKMDNLQEH
-379 DKPDVPREE
+379 GKPDVPREE

-458 QYGFTTRI
+458 QYGFTTHI
-466 ESSSGELG
+466 ENRHAELG

-485 YHVEIDGQFK
+485 YHVEIDGKFK
-495 NHGSMATYEAA
+495 NHGSMAAYEDAR
-506 HDFTMS
+506 DFTMS
-512 FHENDEIVHYV
+512 FHENNEIIHYV

-566 YDYMPEYSSDDNELP
+566 YDYVPEYSSDDNE
-581 PYYPPEY
+581 
-588 FEQLSTEPPTATSE
+588 EP
-602 KDVAVSVSEQEEQ
+602 
-615 PEKIVSEYAKQMISE
+615 
-630 LSQQHG
+630 
-636 WTQGGEDRAYKNVDD
+636 
-651 ERTLV
+651 
-656 AYANEQYLTLGENDV
+656 
-671 DGGRDIVYSVDT
+671 
-683 QQTSPQLAA
+683 
-692 DVFNQYADRYAQGEH
+692 
-707 IRPQDVEIAL
+707 
-717 QQRNQSVQ
+717 
-725 PAPETT
+725 
-731 IPEPPQRRQPE
+731 
-742 SELAQPTATSE
+742 
-753 KDVAV
+753 
-758 PVSEQQETTPEIQ
+758 
-771 TEQQPEMFNGIE
+771 QPEMFNGIE
-783 YGGFQREIRLPEK
+783 YGGFQRDIKQPEK
-796 QPESQPEPQT
+796 QPESQP
-806 EPATEPVQP
+806 
-815 TPPTAEKVQPAP
+815 
-827 QPDVEEP
+827 DVEEP
-834 ELSRPETLEQPQPIL
+834 ELPRSEALEHRPIL
-849 DLTYEKPPKHLQSRY
+849 DLTYERPPQHLQSRY
-864 IVAENGQYLSA
+864 IVAKNGQYLSA

-916 ISGSPEFKSM
+916 ISGSTEFKSM

-946 DLAMVEKLREDRSL
+946 DLAMVEKLREERSL

-972 PSKQPEKPDVAALS
+972 PKQPENAPAHQSDAATLS

-994 SAMPDERQINSS
+994 NEMPDERQINSS
-1006 PIADTEAAP
+1006 PSADTEAAP
-1015 KIESLGN
+1015 KVDSLGN
-1022 KTIQPEVLRSSQEM
+1022 KTIPPEVLRSSQEM

-1043 EVANAKAAYNQKAQQ
+1043 EVANAKAAYHQKAQQ

-1094 EYTTN
+1094 EYTTD

-1107 LPQPMQNRAPTHHQ
+1107 LPQPLQHQ
-1121 AHEPQQSNSQDFEM
+1121 APAHQQTRESKPSNSQGFEM

>member
-1 MSDYEEI
+1 MSDYNEI
-8 RKALTHLD
+8 RNALNHLD
-16 ANDRDFWVRM
+16 ANDRDFWVKI

-43 EWSRQSDTY
+43 EWSRHSENY
-52 KPNDAKAVW
+52 KSNDAKAVW

-73 LFYHARENGY
+73 LFYHARKNGY
-83 RPDKPYT
+83 RPNKPYT
-90 PPSAEELAKRAQAA
+90 PPSAEELAKRAAET

-110 EAERIAKDH
+110 ETERIAQAH
-119 AKAAK
+119 AKAEK

-143 KNKGLGLSEAAMN
+143 RTKGLGINTDVLSG
-156 AIRQNEYNGKKQLI
+156 IRQNEYQGKKQLV
-170 IPLYSDKKLV
+170 IPLYSDNKLV

-189 NKSFLSGGQK
+189 HKKFLNGGQK
-199 QGAYTVIGDFRQHQ
+199 QGAYAVIGDLKQSQDGIF
-213 NGVILAEGYATA
+213 LAEGFATA
-225 ASVHQATGKPV
+225 SSVYQATKKPV
-236 IVAFD
+236 VVAFD

-251 LVNVLPEN
+251 LINVLPEN

-268 DPKETGLVK
+268 DPSHTGEHK
-277 AQAAAQIWGERAQIA
+277 AQAAAAIWGDRAKIILPEFTPQQIHEFQEIYG
-292 MPTFSAKQIDEY
+292 TK
-304 QAEHGKFD
+304 K
-312 SHGNENVPTDFND
+312 VPTDFND

-332 EAVRETFGIEPEP
+332 EVVRETFGIEPEH
-345 YIIETETD
+345 YIIGTEAD
-353 IELNRQPESEI
+353 IELNRQPESKPREI
-364 KSEIEQHGADIMQEH
+364 RTAWNDFLQQKQGLNEYWRNEFGYGVDKLTQQEAGHLRKPTLEQIQERIEEAKIAKQNLNISENKELHHERTTETQLAETRNSEISNVSDREGSRRVETASSRSGQVSQSVFQQEQTTEQIVNQPTQSATSEKDVADFSFKETKMDNLQEH
-379 DKPDVPREE
+379 GKPDVPREE

-404 PENDQQPEQTTY
+404 PENDQKPEQTTTLGQTTY

-446 NERLAHFNQQAE
+446 NERLTHFNQQAE
-458 QYGFTTRI
+458 QHGFTTYI
-466 ESSSGELG
+466 ENRHAELG

-485 YHVEIDGQFK
+485 YHVEIDGKFK
-495 NHGSMATYEAA
+495 NHGSMAAYEDAR
-506 HDFTMS
+506 DFTMS

-566 YDYMPEYSSDDNELP
+566 YDYVPEYSSDDNEGP
-581 PYYPPEY
+581 
-588 FEQLSTEPPTATSE
+588 
-602 KDVAVSVSEQEEQ
+602 
-615 PEKIVSEYAKQMISE
+615 
-630 LSQQHG
+630 
-636 WTQGGEDRAYKNVDD
+636 
-651 ERTLV
+651 
-656 AYANEQYLTLGENDV
+656 
-671 DGGRDIVYSVDT
+671 
-683 QQTSPQLAA
+683 
-692 DVFNQYADRYAQGEH
+692 
-707 IRPQDVEIAL
+707 
-717 QQRNQSVQ
+717 
-725 PAPETT
+725 
-731 IPEPPQRRQPE
+731 
-742 SELAQPTATSE
+742 
-753 KDVAV
+753 
-758 PVSEQQETTPEIQ
+758 
-771 TEQQPEMFNGIE
+771 QPEMFNGIE
-783 YGGFQREIRLPEK
+783 YGGFQRDIKQPEK
-796 QPESQPEPQT
+796 QPESQP
-806 EPATEPVQP
+806 
-815 TPPTAEKVQPAP
+815 
-827 QPDVEEP
+827 DVEEP
-834 ELSRPETLEQPQPIL
+834 ELPRSEALEHRPIL
-849 DLTYEKPPKHLQSRY
+849 DLTYERPPKHLQSRY
-864 IVAENGQYLSA
+864 IVAKNGQYLSA

-946 DLAMVEKLREDRSL
+946 DLAMVEKLREERSL

-972 PSKQPEKPDVAALS
+972 PKQPENAPAHQSDAATLS

-994 SAMPDERQINSS
+994 NEMPDERQINSS

-1015 KIESLGN
+1015 KVDSLGN
-1022 KTIQPEVLRSSQEM
+1022 KTIPPEVLRSSQEM

-1043 EVANAKAAYNQKAQQ
+1043 EVANAKAAYHQKAQQ

-1107 LPQPMQNRAPTHHQ
+1107 LPQPLQYQAPAHQQTH
-1121 AHEPQQSNSQDFEM
+1121 ESKPSNSQGFEM

>member
-1 MSDYEEI
+1 MSDYNEI
-8 RKALTHLD
+8 RNALNHLD
-16 ANDRDFWVRM
+16 ANDRDFWVKI

-43 EWSRQSDTY
+43 EWSRHSENY
-52 KPNDAKAVW
+52 KSNDAKAVW

-73 LFYHARENGY
+73 LFYHARKNGY
-83 RPDKPYT
+83 RPNKPYT
-90 PPSAEELAKRAQAA
+90 PPSAEELAKRAAET

-110 EAERIAKDH
+110 ETERIAQAH
-119 AKAAK
+119 AKAEK

-143 KNKGLGLSEAAMN
+143 RTKGLGINTDVLSG
-156 AIRQNEYNGKKQLI
+156 IRQNEYQGKKQLV
-170 IPLYSDKKLV
+170 IPLYSDNKLV

-189 NKSFLSGGQK
+189 HKKFLNGGQK
-199 QGAYTVIGDFRQHQ
+199 QGAYTVIGDLKQSQDGIF
-213 NGVILAEGYATA
+213 LAEGFATA
-225 ASVHQATGKPV
+225 SSVYQATKKPV
-236 IVAFD
+236 VVAFD

-251 LVNVLPEN
+251 LINILPEN

-268 DPKETGLVK
+268 DPSHTGEHK
-277 AQAAAQIWGERAQIA
+277 AQAAAAIWGDRAKIILPEFTPQQIHEFQEIYG
-292 MPTFSAKQIDEY
+292 TEK
-304 QAEHGKFD
+304 
-312 SHGNENVPTDFND
+312 VPTDFND

-332 EAVRETFGIEPEP
+332 EVVLEQIQERIEEAK
-345 YIIETETD
+345 IAKQNLNISENKELHHERTTETQLA
-353 IELNRQPESEI
+353 ETRNSEI
-364 KSEIEQHGADIMQEH
+364 SNVSDREGSRRVETASSRSGQVSQSVFQQEQTTEQIVNQPTQSATSEKDVADFSFKETKMDNLQEH
-379 DKPDVPREE
+379 GKPDVPREE

-458 QYGFTTRI
+458 QYGFTTHI
-466 ESSSGELG
+466 ENRHAELG

-485 YHVEIDGQFK
+485 YHVEIDGKFK
-495 NHGSMATYEAA
+495 NHGSMAAYEDAR
-506 HDFTMS
+506 DFTMS
-512 FHENDEIVHYV
+512 FHENDEIIHYV

-566 YDYMPEYSSDDNELP
+566 YDYVPEYSSDDNE
-581 PYYPPEY
+581 
-588 FEQLSTEPPTATSE
+588 EP
-602 KDVAVSVSEQEEQ
+602 
-615 PEKIVSEYAKQMISE
+615 
-630 LSQQHG
+630 
-636 WTQGGEDRAYKNVDD
+636 
-651 ERTLV
+651 
-656 AYANEQYLTLGENDV
+656 
-671 DGGRDIVYSVDT
+671 
-683 QQTSPQLAA
+683 
-692 DVFNQYADRYAQGEH
+692 
-707 IRPQDVEIAL
+707 
-717 QQRNQSVQ
+717 
-725 PAPETT
+725 
-731 IPEPPQRRQPE
+731 
-742 SELAQPTATSE
+742 
-753 KDVAV
+753 
-758 PVSEQQETTPEIQ
+758 
-771 TEQQPEMFNGIE
+771 QPEMFNGIE
-783 YGGFQREIRLPEK
+783 YGGFQRDIKQPEK
-796 QPESQPEPQT
+796 QPESQP
-806 EPATEPVQP
+806 
-815 TPPTAEKVQPAP
+815 
-827 QPDVEEP
+827 DVEEP
-834 ELSRPETLEQPQPIL
+834 ELPRSEALEHRPIL
-849 DLTYEKPPKHLQSRY
+849 DLTYERPPQHLQSRY
-864 IVAENGQYLSA
+864 IVAKNGQYLSA

-916 ISGSPEFKSM
+916 ISGSTEFKSM

-946 DLAMVEKLREDRSL
+946 DLAMVEKLREERSL

-972 PSKQPEKPDVAALS
+972 PKQPENAPAHQSDAATLS

-994 SAMPDERQINSS
+994 NEMPDERQINSS
-1006 PIADTEAAP
+1006 PSADTEAAP
-1015 KIESLGN
+1015 KVDSLGN
-1022 KTIQPEVLRSSQEM
+1022 KTIPPEVLRSSQEM

-1043 EVANAKAAYNQKAQQ
+1043 EVANAKAAYHQKAQQ

-1094 EYTTN
+1094 EYTTD

-1107 LPQPMQNRAPTHHQ
+1107 LPQPLQHQ
-1121 AHEPQQSNSQDFEM
+1121 APAHQQTRESKPSNSQGFEM

>member
-1 MSDYEEI
+1 MSDYNEI
-8 RKALTHLD
+8 RNALNHLD
-16 ANDRDFWVRM
+16 ANDRDFWVKI

-43 EWSRQSDTY
+43 EWSRHSENY
-52 KPNDAKAVW
+52 KSNDAKAVW

-73 LFYHARENGY
+73 LFYHARKNGY
-83 RPDKPYT
+83 RPNKPYT
-90 PPSAEELAKRAQAA
+90 PPSAEELAKRAAET

-110 EAERIAKDH
+110 ETERIAQAH
-119 AKAAK
+119 AKAEK

-143 KNKGLGLSEAAMN
+143 RTKGLGINTDVLSG
-156 AIRQNEYNGKKQLI
+156 IRQNEYQGKKQLV
-170 IPLYSDKKLV
+170 IPLYSDNKLV

-189 NKSFLSGGQK
+189 HKKFLNGGQK
-199 QGAYTVIGDFRQHQ
+199 QGAYTVIGDLKQSQDGIF
-213 NGVILAEGYATA
+213 LAEGFATA
-225 ASVHQATGKPV
+225 SSVYQATKKPV
-236 IVAFD
+236 VVAFD

-251 LVNVLPEN
+251 LINVLPEN

-268 DPKETGLVK
+268 DPSHTGEHK
-277 AQAAAQIWGERAQIA
+277 AQAAAAIWGDRAKIILPEFTPQQIHEFQEIYG
-292 MPTFSAKQIDEY
+292 TK
-304 QAEHGKFD
+304 K
-312 SHGNENVPTDFND
+312 VPTDFND

-332 EAVRETFGIEPEP
+332 EVVRETFGIEPEH
-345 YIIETETD
+345 YIIGTEAD
-353 IELNRQPESEI
+353 IELNRQPESKPREI
-364 KSEIEQHGADIMQEH
+364 RTAWNDFLQQKQGLNEYWRNEFGYGVDKLTQQEAGHLRKPTLEQIQERIEEAKIAKKNLNISENKELHHERTTETQLAETRNSEISNISDREGSRRVETASSRSGQVSQSVFQQEQTTEQIVNQPAQSATSEKDVADFSFKETKMDNLQEH
-379 DKPDVPREE
+379 GKPDVPREE

-404 PENDQQPEQTTY
+404 PENDQKPEQTTTLGQTTY

-458 QYGFTTRI
+458 QHGFTTYI
-466 ESSSGELG
+466 ENRHAELG

-485 YHVEIDGQFK
+485 YHVEIDGKFK
-495 NHGSMATYEAA
+495 NHGSMAAYEDAR
-506 HDFTMS
+506 DFTMS

-566 YDYMPEYSSDDNELP
+566 YDYVPEYSSDDNE
-581 PYYPPEY
+581 
-588 FEQLSTEPPTATSE
+588 EP
-602 KDVAVSVSEQEEQ
+602 
-615 PEKIVSEYAKQMISE
+615 
-630 LSQQHG
+630 
-636 WTQGGEDRAYKNVDD
+636 
-651 ERTLV
+651 
-656 AYANEQYLTLGENDV
+656 
-671 DGGRDIVYSVDT
+671 
-683 QQTSPQLAA
+683 
-692 DVFNQYADRYAQGEH
+692 
-707 IRPQDVEIAL
+707 
-717 QQRNQSVQ
+717 
-725 PAPETT
+725 
-731 IPEPPQRRQPE
+731 
-742 SELAQPTATSE
+742 
-753 KDVAV
+753 
-758 PVSEQQETTPEIQ
+758 
-771 TEQQPEMFNGIE
+771 QPEMFNGIE
-783 YGGFQREIRLPEK
+783 YGGFQRDIKQPEK
-796 QPESQPEPQT
+796 QPESQS
-806 EPATEPVQP
+806 
-815 TPPTAEKVQPAP
+815 
-827 QPDVEEP
+827 DVEEP
-834 ELSRPETLEQPQPIL
+834 ELPRSEALEHRPIL
-849 DLTYEKPPKHLQSRY
+849 DLTYERPPKHLQSRY
-864 IVAENGQYLSA
+864 IVAKNGQYLSA

-916 ISGSPEFKSM
+916 ILGSPEFKSM

-946 DLAMVEKLREDRSL
+946 DLAMVEKLREERSL

-972 PSKQPEKPDVAALS
+972 PKQPENVPAHQSDAATLS

-994 SAMPDERQINSS
+994 NEMPDERQINSS

-1015 KIESLGN
+1015 KVDSLGN
-1022 KTIQPEVLRSSQEM
+1022 KTIPPEVLRSSQEM

-1043 EVANAKAAYNQKAQQ
+1043 EVANAKAAYHQKAQQ

-1094 EYTTN
+1094 EYTTD

-1107 LPQPMQNRAPTHHQ
+1107 LPQPLQHQ
-1121 AHEPQQSNSQDFEM
+1121 APAHQQTRESKPSNSQGFEM

>member
-1 MSDYEEI
+1 MSDYDEI
-8 RKALTHLD
+8 RNALNHLD

-43 EWSRQSDTY
+43 EWSRHSGNY
-52 KPNDAKAVW
+52 KSNDAKAVW

-83 RPDKPYT
+83 RPNKPYT
-90 PPSAEELAKRAQAA
+90 PPSAEELAKRAAET

-110 EAERIAKDH
+110 EAERIAQAH
-119 AKAAK
+119 AKTEKA
-124 TAYGIWKNA
+124 AYGIWKNA
-133 SPADPNHAYA
+133 SPADPDHAYA
-143 KNKGLGLSEAAMN
+143 QTKGLGLN
-156 AIRQNEYNGKKQLI
+156 ADVLSGIRQNEYQGKKQLL
-170 IPLYSDKKLV
+170 IPLYFNNKLV
-180 NVQTIDEDG
+180 NIQTIDEDG
-189 NKSFLSGGQK
+189 HKKFLSGGQK
-199 QGAYTVIGDFRQHQ
+199 QGAYTVIGDLKQSQDGIF
-213 NGVILAEGYATA
+213 LAEGFATA
-225 ASVHQATGKPV
+225 SSVYQATKKPV

-246 AVSEK
+246 AVSENLIK
-251 LVNVLPEN
+251 MLPEN

-268 DPKETGLVK
+268 DPSHTGEHK
-277 AQAAAQIWGERAQIA
+277 AQAAAEVWGDRAKIILPEFTPQQIHEFQENYG
-292 MPTFSAKQIDEY
+292 
-304 QAEHGKFD
+304 AEK
-312 SHGNENVPTDFND
+312 VPTDFND

-345 YIIETETD
+345 YIIWTEND
-353 IELNRQPESEI
+353 IELEINHAVIAQDSRQPESDI
-364 KSEIEQHGADIMQEH
+364 DPEIEQHGADIMQEH

-396 VQNGYDPL
+396 IQNGYDPL
-404 PENDQQPEQTTY
+404 PENDKQPELEPTHY
-416 SADNPYAQWAEHDDE
+416 SADNPYAQWAENDDE
-431 VRHNADSWEMRTPLT
+431 IRHNADNWEMRTPLT
-446 NERLAHFNQQAE
+446 ETQLAHFNQIAE
-458 QYGFTTRI
+458 QHGFVTYV
-466 ESSSGELG
+466 ESHHAALG
-474 VFQADKWVNET
+474 TFQADSWSDGT
-485 YHVEIDGQFK
+485 YHVEIEGKFK
-495 NHGSMATYEAA
+495 NYGSSTAYEDA

-512 FHENDEIVHYV
+512 FHKDDDIVHYV
-523 YTNHLD
+523 YTNNLD
-529 DALQQAND
+529 DALNQASE

-542 AEWIKEQDLK
+542 AEWIKEQDVK
-552 MQAEAMQPE
+552 MKLEAEQIIQDAHSNLPHE
-561 NAPPE
+561 E
-566 YDYMPEYSSDDNELP
+566 HHTDVPEYSSDDNELQP
-581 PYYPPEY
+581 DYPPEY

-602 KDVAVSVSEQEEQ
+602 KDVAVSISEQE
-615 PEKIVSEYAKQMISE
+615 KMM
-630 LSQQHG
+630 
-636 WTQGGEDRAYKNVDD
+636 
-651 ERTLV
+651 
-656 AYANEQYLTLGENDV
+656 
-671 DGGRDIVYSVDT
+671 
-683 QQTSPQLAA
+683 
-692 DVFNQYADRYAQGEH
+692 
-707 IRPQDVEIAL
+707 
-717 QQRNQSVQ
+717 
-725 PAPETT
+725 PET
-731 IPEPPQRRQPE
+731 
-742 SELAQPTATSE
+742 
-753 KDVAV
+753 
-758 PVSEQQETTPEIQ
+758 Q
-771 TEQQPEMFNGIE
+771 TKQQPEMFNGIE
-783 YGGFQREIRLPEK
+783 YGGFQREIRQPEK
-796 QPESQPEPQT
+796 QPESQSEPQT
-806 EPATEPVQP
+806 EPATKPVQP

-834 ELSRPETLEQPQPIL
+834 ELPRPETLEHPQPIL
-849 DLTYEKPPKHLQSRY
+849 DLAYEKPPKHLQSRY

-972 PSKQPEKPDVAALS
+972 PTKQPEKPDVAALS

-1015 KIESLGN
+1015 KVESLGN
-1022 KTIQPEVLRSSQEM
+1022 KTIPPEVLRSSQEM

-1043 EVANAKAAYNQKAQQ
+1043 EVANAKAAYDQKAQQ

-1079 DVQGDARNHALRNYY
+1079 DVQGDARHHALRNYY
-1094 EYTTN
+1094 EHTTN

>member
-1 MSDYEEI
+1 MSDYNEI
-8 RKALTHLD
+8 RNALNHLD
-16 ANDRDFWVRM
+16 ANDRDFWVKI

-43 EWSRQSDTY
+43 EWSRHSENY
-52 KPNDAKAVW
+52 KSNDAKAVW

-73 LFYHARENGY
+73 LFYHARKNGY
-83 RPDKPYT
+83 RPNKPYT
-90 PPSAEELAKRAQAA
+90 PPSAEELAKRAAETQK
-104 QEKQRA
+104 KQRA
-110 EAERIAKDH
+110 ETERIAQAH
-119 AKAAK
+119 AKAEK

-143 KNKGLGLSEAAMN
+143 RTKGLGINTDVLSG
-156 AIRQNEYNGKKQLI
+156 IRQNEYQGKKQLV
-170 IPLYSDKKLV
+170 IPLYSDNKLV

-189 NKSFLSGGQK
+189 HKKFLNGGQK
-199 QGAYTVIGDFRQHQ
+199 QGAYTVIGDLKQSQDGIF
-213 NGVILAEGYATA
+213 LAEGFATA
-225 ASVHQATGKPV
+225 SSVYQATKKPV
-236 IVAFD
+236 VVAFD

-251 LVNVLPEN
+251 LINVLPEN

-268 DPKETGLVK
+268 DPSHTGEHK
-277 AQAAAQIWGERAQIA
+277 AQAAAAIWGDRAKIILPEFTPQQIHEFQEIYG
-292 MPTFSAKQIDEY
+292 TK
-304 QAEHGKFD
+304 K
-312 SHGNENVPTDFND
+312 VPTDFND

-332 EAVRETFGIEPEP
+332 EVVRETFGIEPEH
-345 YIIETETD
+345 YIIGTEAD
-353 IELNRQPESEI
+353 IELNRQPESKPREI
-364 KSEIEQHGADIMQEH
+364 RTAWNDFLQQKQGLNEYWRNEFGYGVDKLTQQEAGHLRKPTLEQIQERIEEAKIAKKNLNISENKELHHERTTETQLAETRNSEISNISDREGSRRVETASSRSGQVSQSVFQQEQTTEQIVNQPAQSATSEKDVADFSFTETKMDNLQEH
-379 DKPDVPREE
+379 GKPDVPREE

-404 PENDQQPEQTTY
+404 PENDQKPEQTTTLGQTTY

-458 QYGFTTRI
+458 QHGFTTYI
-466 ESSSGELG
+466 ENRHAELG

-485 YHVEIDGQFK
+485 YHVEIDGKFK
-495 NHGSMATYEAA
+495 NHGSMAAYEDAR
-506 HDFTMS
+506 DFTMS

-566 YDYMPEYSSDDNELP
+566 YDYVPEYSSDDNE
-581 PYYPPEY
+581 
-588 FEQLSTEPPTATSE
+588 EP
-602 KDVAVSVSEQEEQ
+602 
-615 PEKIVSEYAKQMISE
+615 
-630 LSQQHG
+630 
-636 WTQGGEDRAYKNVDD
+636 
-651 ERTLV
+651 
-656 AYANEQYLTLGENDV
+656 
-671 DGGRDIVYSVDT
+671 
-683 QQTSPQLAA
+683 
-692 DVFNQYADRYAQGEH
+692 
-707 IRPQDVEIAL
+707 
-717 QQRNQSVQ
+717 
-725 PAPETT
+725 
-731 IPEPPQRRQPE
+731 
-742 SELAQPTATSE
+742 
-753 KDVAV
+753 
-758 PVSEQQETTPEIQ
+758 
-771 TEQQPEMFNGIE
+771 QPEMFNGIE
-783 YGGFQREIRLPEK
+783 YGGFQRDIKQPEK
-796 QPESQPEPQT
+796 QPESQS
-806 EPATEPVQP
+806 
-815 TPPTAEKVQPAP
+815 
-827 QPDVEEP
+827 DVEEP
-834 ELSRPETLEQPQPIL
+834 ELPRSEALEHRPIL
-849 DLTYEKPPKHLQSRY
+849 DLTYERPPKHLQSRY
-864 IVAENGQYLSA
+864 IVAKNGQYLSA

-946 DLAMVEKLREDRSL
+946 DLAMVEKLREERSL

-972 PSKQPEKPDVAALS
+972 PKQPENVPAHQSDAATLS

-994 SAMPDERQINSS
+994 NEMPDERQINSS

-1015 KIESLGN
+1015 KVDSLGN
-1022 KTIQPEVLRSSQEM
+1022 KTIPPEVLRSSQEM

-1043 EVANAKAAYNQKAQQ
+1043 EVANAKAAYHQKAQQ

-1094 EYTTN
+1094 EYTTD

-1107 LPQPMQNRAPTHHQ
+1107 LPQPLQHQ
-1121 AHEPQQSNSQDFEM
+1121 APAHQQTRESKPSNSQGFEM

>member
-213 NGVILAEGYATA
+213 NGVILAEGFATA

-332 EAVRETFGIEPEP
+332 EAVREQLNTMITPE
-345 YIIETETD
+345 I
-353 IELNRQPESEI
+353 RQPENPTLEKETMMENPNIEPSESSL
-364 KSEIEQHGADIMQEH
+364 KDYV
-379 DKPDVPREE
+379 KPELSREE
-388 LLKNNYWR
+388 LLQNNYWR
-396 VQNGYDPL
+396 VQNSYDPL
-404 PENDQQPEQTTY
+404 PENDMELPENPPIEPEPMPDYQPDYQPDEMSEPMDYYNYNFEDLPTAPPQPQQPEPTHEPTAA
-416 SADNPYAQWAEHDDE
+416 SEHD
-431 VRHNADSWEMRTPLT
+431 A
-446 NERLAHFNQQAE
+446 
-458 QYGFTTRI
+458 
-466 ESSSGELG
+466 
-474 VFQADKWVNET
+474 
-485 YHVEIDGQFK
+485 
-495 NHGSMATYEAA
+495 
-506 HDFTMS
+506 
-512 FHENDEIVHYV
+512 
-523 YTNHLD
+523 
-529 DALQQAND
+529 
-537 FLQNP
+537 
-542 AEWIKEQDLK
+542 
-552 MQAEAMQPE
+552 
-561 NAPPE
+561 
-566 YDYMPEYSSDDNELP
+566 
-581 PYYPPEY
+581 
-588 FEQLSTEPPTATSE
+588 
-602 KDVAVSVSEQEEQ
+602 AVSVPAQEKQ
-615 PEKIVSEYAKQMISE
+615 PEII
-630 LSQQHG
+630 
-636 WTQGGEDRAYKNVDD
+636 
-651 ERTLV
+651 
-656 AYANEQYLTLGENDV
+656 
-671 DGGRDIVYSVDT
+671 
-683 QQTSPQLAA
+683 
-692 DVFNQYADRYAQGEH
+692 
-707 IRPQDVEIAL
+707 
-717 QQRNQSVQ
+717 
-725 PAPETT
+725 
-731 IPEPPQRRQPE
+731 
-742 SELAQPTATSE
+742 
-753 KDVAV
+753 
-758 PVSEQQETTPEIQ
+758 
-771 TEQQPEMFNGIE
+771 NGIE
-783 YGGFQREIRLPEK
+783 YGSLQHEQEQPEK
-796 QPESQPEPQT
+796 TEEPQPEPFT
-806 EPATEPVQP
+806 EPAAPKKPTVEQSAPTQQP
-815 TPPTAEKVQPAP
+815 ET
-827 QPDVEEP
+827 DEP
-834 ELSRPETLEQPQPIL
+834 ELPRPEALERQPIL
-849 DLTYEKPPKHLQSRY
+849 DLAYERPPKHLQSRY
-864 IVAENGQYLSA
+864 VVADNGQYLSA

-916 ISGSPEFKSM
+916 ISGSPEFKSQ

-935 IKTTGY
+935 IKTSGY

-946 DLAMVEKLREDRSL
+946 DLAMVAKLREDRSL

-972 PSKQPEKPDVAALS
+972 PKQPENAPTHQPDAATLS

-994 SAMPDERQINSS
+994 SAMPNERQINSS
-1006 PIADTEAAP
+1006 PIADTEEAP
-1015 KIESLGN
+1015 KISSLGS
-1022 KTIQPEVLRSSQEM
+1022 KTIPSEVLRSTHEM
-1036 TTAALSP
+1036 TAAALSP
-1043 EVANAKAAYNQKAQQ
+1043 EVETAKSAYDQKAKQ

-1067 KAYERNTMDVLR
+1067 KAYERNTMDALR
-1079 DVQGDARNHALRNYY
+1079 DVQGDARNHALRNFY
-1094 EYTTN
+1094 EHTTKV
-1099 AMNGTELN
+1099 MNGTELN
-1107 LPQPMQNRAPTHHQ
+1107 LPQPLQHQ
-1121 AHEPQQSNSQDFEM
+1121 APAQQQTHEPKPSNSQEFEM

>member
-1 MSDYEEI
+1 MSDYNEI
-8 RKALTHLD
+8 RNALNHLD
-16 ANDRDFWVRM
+16 ANDRDFWVKI

-43 EWSRQSDTY
+43 EWSRHSENY
-52 KPNDAKAVW
+52 KSNDAKAVW

-73 LFYHARENGY
+73 LFYHARKNGY
-83 RPDKPYT
+83 RPNKPYT
-90 PPSAEELAKRAQAA
+90 PPSAEELAKRAAET

-110 EAERIAKDH
+110 ETERIAQAH
-119 AKAAK
+119 AKAEK

-143 KNKGLGLSEAAMN
+143 RTKGLGINTDVLSG
-156 AIRQNEYNGKKQLI
+156 IRQNEYQGKKQLV
-170 IPLYSDKKLV
+170 IPLYSDNKLV

-189 NKSFLSGGQK
+189 HKKFLNGGQK
-199 QGAYTVIGDFRQHQ
+199 QGAYTVIGDLKQSQDGIF
-213 NGVILAEGYATA
+213 LAEGFATA
-225 ASVHQATGKPV
+225 SSVYQATKKPV
-236 IVAFD
+236 VVAFD

-251 LVNVLPEN
+251 LINVLPEN

-268 DPKETGLVK
+268 DPSHTGEHK
-277 AQAAAQIWGERAQIA
+277 AQAAAAIWGDRAKIILPEFTPQQIHEFQEIYG
-292 MPTFSAKQIDEY
+292 TK
-304 QAEHGKFD
+304 K
-312 SHGNENVPTDFND
+312 VPTDFND

-332 EAVRETFGIEPEP
+332 EVVRETFGIEPEH
-345 YIIETETD
+345 YIIGTEAD
-353 IELNRQPESEI
+353 IELNRQPESKPREI
-364 KSEIEQHGADIMQEH
+364 RTAWNDFLQQKQGLNEYWRNEFGYGVDKLTQQEAGHLRKPTLEQIQERIEEAKIAKQNLNISENKELHHERTTETQLAETRNSEISNVSDREGSRRVETASSRSGQVSQSVFQQEQTTEQIVNQPTQSATSEKDVADFSFKETKMDNLQEH
-379 DKPDVPREE
+379 GKPDVPREE

-404 PENDQQPEQTTY
+404 PENDQKPEQTTTLGQTTY

-458 QYGFTTRI
+458 QHGFTTYI
-466 ESSSGELG
+466 ENRHAELG

-485 YHVEIDGQFK
+485 YHVEIDGKFK
-495 NHGSMATYEAA
+495 NHGSMAAYEDAR
-506 HDFTMS
+506 DFTMS

-566 YDYMPEYSSDDNELP
+566 YDYVPEYSSDDNEGP
-581 PYYPPEY
+581 
-588 FEQLSTEPPTATSE
+588 
-602 KDVAVSVSEQEEQ
+602 
-615 PEKIVSEYAKQMISE
+615 
-630 LSQQHG
+630 
-636 WTQGGEDRAYKNVDD
+636 
-651 ERTLV
+651 
-656 AYANEQYLTLGENDV
+656 
-671 DGGRDIVYSVDT
+671 
-683 QQTSPQLAA
+683 
-692 DVFNQYADRYAQGEH
+692 
-707 IRPQDVEIAL
+707 
-717 QQRNQSVQ
+717 
-725 PAPETT
+725 
-731 IPEPPQRRQPE
+731 
-742 SELAQPTATSE
+742 
-753 KDVAV
+753 
-758 PVSEQQETTPEIQ
+758 
-771 TEQQPEMFNGIE
+771 QPEMFNGIE
-783 YGGFQREIRLPEK
+783 YGGFQRDIKQPEK
-796 QPESQPEPQT
+796 QPESQP
-806 EPATEPVQP
+806 
-815 TPPTAEKVQPAP
+815 
-827 QPDVEEP
+827 DVEEP
-834 ELSRPETLEQPQPIL
+834 ELPRSEALEHRPIL
-849 DLTYEKPPKHLQSRY
+849 DLTYERPPKHLQSRY
-864 IVAENGQYLSA
+864 IVAKNGQYLSA

-946 DLAMVEKLREDRSL
+946 DLAMVEKLREERSL

-972 PSKQPEKPDVAALS
+972 PKQPENAPAHQSDAATLS

-994 SAMPDERQINSS
+994 NEMPDERQINSS

-1015 KIESLGN
+1015 KVDSLGN
-1022 KTIQPEVLRSSQEM
+1022 KTIPPEVLRSSQEM

-1043 EVANAKAAYNQKAQQ
+1043 EVANAKAAYHQKAQQ

-1107 LPQPMQNRAPTHHQ
+1107 LPQPLQYQAPAHQQTH
-1121 AHEPQQSNSQDFEM
+1121 ESKPSNSQGFEM

>member
-1 MSDYEEI
+1 MSDYNEI
-8 RKALTHLD
+8 RNALNHLD
-16 ANDRDFWVRM
+16 ANDRDFWVKI

-43 EWSRQSDTY
+43 EWSRHSENY
-52 KPNDAKAVW
+52 KSNDAKAVW

-73 LFYHARENGY
+73 LFYHARKNGY
-83 RPDKPYT
+83 RPNKPYT
-90 PPSAEELAKRAQAA
+90 PPSAEELAKRAAETQK
-104 QEKQRA
+104 KQRA
-110 EAERIAKDH
+110 ETERIAQAH
-119 AKAAK
+119 AKAEK

-143 KNKGLGLSEAAMN
+143 RTKGLGINTDVLSG
-156 AIRQNEYNGKKQLI
+156 IRQNEYQGKKQLV
-170 IPLYSDKKLV
+170 IPLYSDNKLV

-189 NKSFLSGGQK
+189 HKKFLNGGQK
-199 QGAYTVIGDFRQHQ
+199 QGAYTVIGDLKQSQDGIF
-213 NGVILAEGYATA
+213 LAEGFATA
-225 ASVHQATGKPV
+225 SSVYQATKKPV
-236 IVAFD
+236 VVAFD

-251 LVNVLPEN
+251 LINVLPEN

-268 DPKETGLVK
+268 DPSHTGEHK
-277 AQAAAQIWGERAQIA
+277 AQAAAAIWGDRAKIILPEFTPQQIHEFQEIYG
-292 MPTFSAKQIDEY
+292 TK
-304 QAEHGKFD
+304 K
-312 SHGNENVPTDFND
+312 VPTDFND

-332 EAVRETFGIEPEP
+332 EVVRETFGIEPEH
-345 YIIETETD
+345 YIIGTEAD
-353 IELNRQPESEI
+353 IELNRQPESKPREI
-364 KSEIEQHGADIMQEH
+364 RTAWNDFLQQKQGLNEYWRNEFGYGVDKLTQQEAGHLRKPTLEQIQERIEEAKIAKKNLNISENKELHHERTTETQLAETRNSEISNISDREGSRRVETASSRSGQVSQSVFQQEQTTEQIVNQPAQSATSEKDVADFSFKETKMDNLQEH
-379 DKPDVPREE
+379 GKPDVPREE

-404 PENDQQPEQTTY
+404 PENDQKPEQTTTLGQTTY

-458 QYGFTTRI
+458 QHGFTTYI
-466 ESSSGELG
+466 ENRHAELG

-485 YHVEIDGQFK
+485 YHVEIDGKFK
-495 NHGSMATYEAA
+495 NHGSMAAYEDAR
-506 HDFTMS
+506 DFTMS

-566 YDYMPEYSSDDNELP
+566 YDYVPEYSSDDNE
-581 PYYPPEY
+581 
-588 FEQLSTEPPTATSE
+588 EP
-602 KDVAVSVSEQEEQ
+602 
-615 PEKIVSEYAKQMISE
+615 
-630 LSQQHG
+630 
-636 WTQGGEDRAYKNVDD
+636 
-651 ERTLV
+651 
-656 AYANEQYLTLGENDV
+656 
-671 DGGRDIVYSVDT
+671 
-683 QQTSPQLAA
+683 
-692 DVFNQYADRYAQGEH
+692 
-707 IRPQDVEIAL
+707 
-717 QQRNQSVQ
+717 
-725 PAPETT
+725 
-731 IPEPPQRRQPE
+731 
-742 SELAQPTATSE
+742 
-753 KDVAV
+753 
-758 PVSEQQETTPEIQ
+758 
-771 TEQQPEMFNGIE
+771 QPEMFNGIE
-783 YGGFQREIRLPEK
+783 YGGFQRDIKQPEK
-796 QPESQPEPQT
+796 QPESQS
-806 EPATEPVQP
+806 
-815 TPPTAEKVQPAP
+815 
-827 QPDVEEP
+827 DVEEP
-834 ELSRPETLEQPQPIL
+834 ELPRSEALEHRPIL
-849 DLTYEKPPKHLQSRY
+849 DLTYERPPKHLQSRY
-864 IVAENGQYLSA
+864 IVAKNGQYLSA

-946 DLAMVEKLREDRSL
+946 DLAMVEKLREERSL

-972 PSKQPEKPDVAALS
+972 PKQPENVPAHQSDAATLS

-994 SAMPDERQINSS
+994 NEMPDERQINSS

-1015 KIESLGN
+1015 KVDSLGN
-1022 KTIQPEVLRSSQEM
+1022 KTIPPEVLRSSQEM

-1043 EVANAKAAYNQKAQQ
+1043 EVANAKAAYHQKAQQ

-1094 EYTTN
+1094 EYTTD

-1107 LPQPMQNRAPTHHQ
+1107 LPQPLQHQ
-1121 AHEPQQSNSQDFEM
+1121 APAHQQTRESKPSNSQGVEM

>member
-1 MSDYEEI
+1 MGQRFRTHFGKNVGLNQSKTRQSESTGFCEAKRFSGCLNFWETKMSDYNEI
-8 RKALTHLD
+8 RNALNHLD
-16 ANDRDFWVRM
+16 ANDRDFWVKI

-43 EWSRQSDTY
+43 EWSRHSENY
-52 KPNDAKAVW
+52 KSNDAKAVW

-73 LFYHARENGY
+73 LFYHARKNGY
-83 RPDKPYT
+83 RPNKPYT
-90 PPSAEELAKRAQAA
+90 PPSAEELAKRAAET

-110 EAERIAKDH
+110 ETERIAQAH
-119 AKAAK
+119 AKAEK

-143 KNKGLGLSEAAMN
+143 RTKGLGINTDVLSG
-156 AIRQNEYNGKKQLI
+156 IRQNEYQGKKQLV
-170 IPLYSDKKLV
+170 IPLYSDNKLV

-189 NKSFLSGGQK
+189 HKKFLNGGQK
-199 QGAYTVIGDFRQHQ
+199 QGAYAVIGDLKQSQDGIF
-213 NGVILAEGYATA
+213 LAEGFATA
-225 ASVHQATGKPV
+225 SSVYQATKKPV
-236 IVAFD
+236 VVAFD

-251 LVNVLPEN
+251 LINVLPEN

-268 DPKETGLVK
+268 DPSHTGEHK
-277 AQAAAQIWGERAQIA
+277 AQAAAAIWGDRAKIILPEFTPQQIHEFQEIYG
-292 MPTFSAKQIDEY
+292 TK
-304 QAEHGKFD
+304 K
-312 SHGNENVPTDFND
+312 VPTDFND

-332 EAVRETFGIEPEP
+332 EVVRETFGIEPEH
-345 YIIETETD
+345 YIIGTEAD
-353 IELNRQPESEI
+353 IELNRQPESKPREI
-364 KSEIEQHGADIMQEH
+364 RTAWNDFLQQKQGLNEYWRNEFGYGVDKLTQQEAGHLRKPTLEQIQERIEEAKIAKQNLNISENKELHHERTTETQLAETRNSEISNVSDREGSRRVETASSRSGQVSQSVFQQEQTTEQIVNQPTQSATSEKDVADFSFKETKMDNLQEH
-379 DKPDVPREE
+379 GKPDVPREE

-404 PENDQQPEQTTY
+404 PENDQKPEQTTTLGQTTY

-458 QYGFTTRI
+458 QHGFTTYI
-466 ESSSGELG
+466 ENRHAELG

-485 YHVEIDGQFK
+485 YHVEIDGKFK
-495 NHGSMATYEAA
+495 NHGSMAAYEDAR
-506 HDFTMS
+506 DFTMS

-566 YDYMPEYSSDDNELP
+566 YDYVPEYSSDDNEGP
-581 PYYPPEY
+581 
-588 FEQLSTEPPTATSE
+588 
-602 KDVAVSVSEQEEQ
+602 
-615 PEKIVSEYAKQMISE
+615 
-630 LSQQHG
+630 
-636 WTQGGEDRAYKNVDD
+636 
-651 ERTLV
+651 
-656 AYANEQYLTLGENDV
+656 
-671 DGGRDIVYSVDT
+671 
-683 QQTSPQLAA
+683 
-692 DVFNQYADRYAQGEH
+692 
-707 IRPQDVEIAL
+707 
-717 QQRNQSVQ
+717 
-725 PAPETT
+725 
-731 IPEPPQRRQPE
+731 
-742 SELAQPTATSE
+742 
-753 KDVAV
+753 
-758 PVSEQQETTPEIQ
+758 
-771 TEQQPEMFNGIE
+771 QPEMFNGIE
-783 YGGFQREIRLPEK
+783 YGGFQRDIKQPEK
-796 QPESQPEPQT
+796 QPESQP
-806 EPATEPVQP
+806 
-815 TPPTAEKVQPAP
+815 
-827 QPDVEEP
+827 DVEEP
-834 ELSRPETLEQPQPIL
+834 ELPRSEALEHRPIL
-849 DLTYEKPPKHLQSRY
+849 DLTYERPPKHLQSRY
-864 IVAENGQYLSA
+864 IVAKNGQYLSA

-946 DLAMVEKLREDRSL
+946 DLAMVEKLREERSL

-972 PSKQPEKPDVAALS
+972 PKQPENAPAHQSDAATLS

-994 SAMPDERQINSS
+994 NEMPDERQINSS

-1015 KIESLGN
+1015 KVDSLGN
-1022 KTIQPEVLRSSQEM
+1022 KTIPPEVLRSSQEM

-1043 EVANAKAAYNQKAQQ
+1043 EVANAKAAYHQKAQQ

-1107 LPQPMQNRAPTHHQ
+1107 LPQPLQYQAPAHQQTH
-1121 AHEPQQSNSQDFEM
+1121 ESKPSNSQGFEM

>member
-1 MSDYEEI
+1 MSDYNEI
-8 RKALTHLD
+8 RNALNHLD
-16 ANDRDFWVRM
+16 ANDRDFWVKI

-43 EWSRQSDTY
+43 EWSRHSENY
-52 KPNDAKAVW
+52 KSNDAKAVW

-73 LFYHARENGY
+73 LFYHARKNGY
-83 RPDKPYT
+83 RPNKPYT
-90 PPSAEELAKRAQAA
+90 PPSAEELAKRAAET

-110 EAERIAKDH
+110 ETERIAQAH
-119 AKAAK
+119 AKAEK

-143 KNKGLGLSEAAMN
+143 RTKGLGINTDVLSG
-156 AIRQNEYNGKKQLI
+156 IRQNEYQGKKQLV
-170 IPLYSDKKLV
+170 IPLYSDNKLV

-189 NKSFLSGGQK
+189 HKKFLNGGQK
-199 QGAYTVIGDFRQHQ
+199 QGAYAVIGDLKQSQDGIF
-213 NGVILAEGYATA
+213 LAEGFATA
-225 ASVHQATGKPV
+225 SSVYQATKKPV
-236 IVAFD
+236 VVAFD

-251 LVNVLPEN
+251 LINVLPEN

-268 DPKETGLVK
+268 DPSHTGEHK
-277 AQAAAQIWGERAQIA
+277 AQAAAAIWGDRAKIILPEFTPQQIHEFQEIYG
-292 MPTFSAKQIDEY
+292 TK
-304 QAEHGKFD
+304 K
-312 SHGNENVPTDFND
+312 VPTDFND

-332 EAVRETFGIEPEP
+332 EVVRETFGIEPEH
-345 YIIETETD
+345 YIIGTEAD
-353 IELNRQPESEI
+353 IELNRQPESKPREI
-364 KSEIEQHGADIMQEH
+364 RTAWNDFLQQKQGLNEYWRNEFGYGVDKLTQQEAGHLRKPTLEQIQERIEEAKIAKQNLNISENKELHHERTTETQLAETRNSEISNVSDREGSRRVETASSRSGQVSQSVFQQEQTTEQIVNQPTQSATSEKDVADFSFKETKMDNLQEH
-379 DKPDVPREE
+379 GKPDVPREE

-404 PENDQQPEQTTY
+404 PENDQKPEQTTTLGQTTY

-458 QYGFTTRI
+458 QHGFTTYI
-466 ESSSGELG
+466 ENRHAELG

-485 YHVEIDGQFK
+485 YHVEIDGKFK
-495 NHGSMATYEAA
+495 NHGSMAAYEDAR
-506 HDFTMS
+506 DFTMS

-566 YDYMPEYSSDDNELP
+566 YDYVHEYSSDDNEGP
-581 PYYPPEY
+581 
-588 FEQLSTEPPTATSE
+588 
-602 KDVAVSVSEQEEQ
+602 
-615 PEKIVSEYAKQMISE
+615 
-630 LSQQHG
+630 
-636 WTQGGEDRAYKNVDD
+636 
-651 ERTLV
+651 
-656 AYANEQYLTLGENDV
+656 
-671 DGGRDIVYSVDT
+671 
-683 QQTSPQLAA
+683 
-692 DVFNQYADRYAQGEH
+692 
-707 IRPQDVEIAL
+707 
-717 QQRNQSVQ
+717 
-725 PAPETT
+725 
-731 IPEPPQRRQPE
+731 
-742 SELAQPTATSE
+742 
-753 KDVAV
+753 
-758 PVSEQQETTPEIQ
+758 
-771 TEQQPEMFNGIE
+771 QPEMFNGIE
-783 YGGFQREIRLPEK
+783 YGGFQRDIKQPEK
-796 QPESQPEPQT
+796 QPESQP
-806 EPATEPVQP
+806 
-815 TPPTAEKVQPAP
+815 
-827 QPDVEEP
+827 DVEEP
-834 ELSRPETLEQPQPIL
+834 ELPRSEALEHRPIL
-849 DLTYEKPPKHLQSRY
+849 DLTYERPPKHLQSRY
-864 IVAENGQYLSA
+864 IVAKNGQYLSA

-946 DLAMVEKLREDRSL
+946 DLAMVEKLREERSL

-972 PSKQPEKPDVAALS
+972 PKQPENAPAHQSDAATLS

-994 SAMPDERQINSS
+994 NEMPDERQINSS

-1015 KIESLGN
+1015 KVDSLGN
-1022 KTIQPEVLRSSQEM
+1022 KTIPPEVLRSSQEM

-1043 EVANAKAAYNQKAQQ
+1043 EVANAKAAYHQKAQQ

-1107 LPQPMQNRAPTHHQ
+1107 LPQPLQYQAPAHQQTH
-1121 AHEPQQSNSQDFEM
+1121 ESKPSNSQGFEM

>member
-1 MSDYEEI
+1 MSDYNEI
-8 RKALTHLD
+8 RNALNHLD
-16 ANDRDFWVRM
+16 ANDRDFWVKI

-43 EWSRQSDTY
+43 EWSRHSENY
-52 KPNDAKAVW
+52 KSNDAKAVW

-73 LFYHARENGY
+73 LFYHARKNGY
-83 RPDKPYT
+83 RPNKPYT
-90 PPSAEELAKRAQAA
+90 PPSAEELAKRAAET

-110 EAERIAKDH
+110 ETERIAQAH
-119 AKAAK
+119 AKAEK

-143 KNKGLGLSEAAMN
+143 RTKGLGINTDVLSG
-156 AIRQNEYNGKKQLI
+156 IRQNEYQGKKQLV
-170 IPLYSDKKLV
+170 IPLYSDNKLV

-189 NKSFLSGGQK
+189 HKKFLNGGQK
-199 QGAYTVIGDFRQHQ
+199 QGAYTVIGDLKQSQDGIF
-213 NGVILAEGYATA
+213 LAEGFATA
-225 ASVHQATGKPV
+225 SSVYQATKKPV
-236 IVAFD
+236 VVAFD

-251 LVNVLPEN
+251 LINVLPEN

-268 DPKETGLVK
+268 DPSHTGEHK
-277 AQAAAQIWGERAQIA
+277 AQAAAAIWGDRAKIILPEFTPQQIHEFQEIYG
-292 MPTFSAKQIDEY
+292 TK
-304 QAEHGKFD
+304 K
-312 SHGNENVPTDFND
+312 VPTDFND

-332 EAVRETFGIEPEP
+332 EVVRETFGIEPEH
-345 YIIETETD
+345 YIIGTEAD
-353 IELNRQPESEI
+353 IELNRQPESKPREI
-364 KSEIEQHGADIMQEH
+364 RTAWNDFLQQKQGLNEYWRNEFGYGVDKLTQQEAGHLRKPTLEQIQERIEEAKIAKKNLNISENKELHHERTTETQLAETRNSEISNISDREGSRRVETASSRSGQVSQSVFQQEQTTEQIVNQPAQSATSEKDVADFSFKETKMDNLQEH
-379 DKPDVPREE
+379 GKPDVPREE

-404 PENDQQPEQTTY
+404 PENDQKPEQTTTLGQTTY

-458 QYGFTTRI
+458 QHGFTTYI
-466 ESSSGELG
+466 ENRHAELG

-485 YHVEIDGQFK
+485 YHVEIDGKFK
-495 NHGSMATYEAA
+495 NHGSMAAYEDAR
-506 HDFTMS
+506 DFTMS

-566 YDYMPEYSSDDNELP
+566 YDYVPEYSSDDNE
-581 PYYPPEY
+581 
-588 FEQLSTEPPTATSE
+588 EP
-602 KDVAVSVSEQEEQ
+602 
-615 PEKIVSEYAKQMISE
+615 
-630 LSQQHG
+630 
-636 WTQGGEDRAYKNVDD
+636 
-651 ERTLV
+651 
-656 AYANEQYLTLGENDV
+656 
-671 DGGRDIVYSVDT
+671 
-683 QQTSPQLAA
+683 
-692 DVFNQYADRYAQGEH
+692 
-707 IRPQDVEIAL
+707 
-717 QQRNQSVQ
+717 
-725 PAPETT
+725 
-731 IPEPPQRRQPE
+731 
-742 SELAQPTATSE
+742 
-753 KDVAV
+753 
-758 PVSEQQETTPEIQ
+758 
-771 TEQQPEMFNGIE
+771 QPEMFNGIE
-783 YGGFQREIRLPEK
+783 YGGFQRDIKQPEK
-796 QPESQPEPQT
+796 QPESQS
-806 EPATEPVQP
+806 
-815 TPPTAEKVQPAP
+815 
-827 QPDVEEP
+827 DVEEP
-834 ELSRPETLEQPQPIL
+834 ELPRSEALEHRPIL
-849 DLTYEKPPKHLQSRY
+849 DLTYERPPKHLQSRY
-864 IVAENGQYLSA
+864 IVAKNGQYLSA

-946 DLAMVEKLREDRSL
+946 DLAMVEKLREERSL

-972 PSKQPEKPDVAALS
+972 PKQPENVPAHQSDAATLS

-994 SAMPDERQINSS
+994 NEMPDERQINLS

-1015 KIESLGN
+1015 KVDSLGN
-1022 KTIQPEVLRSSQEM
+1022 KTIPPEVLRSSQEM

-1043 EVANAKAAYNQKAQQ
+1043 EVANAKAAYHQKAQQ

-1094 EYTTN
+1094 EYTTD

-1107 LPQPMQNRAPTHHQ
+1107 LPQPLQHQ
-1121 AHEPQQSNSQDFEM
+1121 APAHQQTRESKPSNSQGFEM

>member
-1 MSDYEEI
+1 MSDYNEI
-8 RKALTHLD
+8 RNALNHLD
-16 ANDRDFWVRM
+16 ANDRDFWVKI

-43 EWSRQSDTY
+43 EWSRHSENY
-52 KPNDAKAVW
+52 KSNDAKAVW

-73 LFYHARENGY
+73 LFYHARKNGY
-83 RPDKPYT
+83 RPNKPYT
-90 PPSAEELAKRAQAA
+90 PPSAEELAKRAAETQK
-104 QEKQRA
+104 KQRA
-110 EAERIAKDH
+110 ETERIAQAH
-119 AKAAK
+119 AKAEK

-143 KNKGLGLSEAAMN
+143 RTKGLGINTDVLSG
-156 AIRQNEYNGKKQLI
+156 IRQNEYQGKKQLV
-170 IPLYSDKKLV
+170 IPLYSDNKLV

-189 NKSFLSGGQK
+189 HKKFLNGGQK
-199 QGAYTVIGDFRQHQ
+199 QGAYTVIGDLKQSQDGIF
-213 NGVILAEGYATA
+213 LAEGFATA
-225 ASVHQATGKPV
+225 SSVYQATKKPV
-236 IVAFD
+236 VVAFD

-251 LVNVLPEN
+251 LINVLPEN

-268 DPKETGLVK
+268 DPSHTGEHK
-277 AQAAAQIWGERAQIA
+277 AQAAAAIWGDRAKIILPEFTPQQIHEFQEIYG
-292 MPTFSAKQIDEY
+292 TK
-304 QAEHGKFD
+304 K
-312 SHGNENVPTDFND
+312 VPTDFND

-332 EAVRETFGIEPEP
+332 EVVRETFGIEPEH
-345 YIIETETD
+345 YIIGTEAD
-353 IELNRQPESEI
+353 IELNRQPESKPREI
-364 KSEIEQHGADIMQEH
+364 RTAWNDFLQQKQGLNEYWRNEFGYGVDKLTQQEAGHLRKPTLEQIQERIEEAKIAKKNLNISENKELHHERTTETQLAETRNSEISNISDREGSRRVETASSRSGQVSQSVFQQEQTTEQIVNQPAQSATSEKDVADFSFKETKMDNLQEH
-379 DKPDVPREE
+379 GKPDVPREE

-404 PENDQQPEQTTY
+404 PENDQKPEQTTTLGQTTY

-458 QYGFTTRI
+458 QHGFTTYI
-466 ESSSGELG
+466 ENRHAELG

-485 YHVEIDGQFK
+485 YHVEIDGKFK
-495 NHGSMATYEAA
+495 NHGSMAAYEDAR
-506 HDFTMS
+506 DFTMS

-566 YDYMPEYSSDDNELP
+566 YDYVPEYSSDDNE
-581 PYYPPEY
+581 
-588 FEQLSTEPPTATSE
+588 EP
-602 KDVAVSVSEQEEQ
+602 
-615 PEKIVSEYAKQMISE
+615 
-630 LSQQHG
+630 
-636 WTQGGEDRAYKNVDD
+636 
-651 ERTLV
+651 
-656 AYANEQYLTLGENDV
+656 
-671 DGGRDIVYSVDT
+671 
-683 QQTSPQLAA
+683 
-692 DVFNQYADRYAQGEH
+692 
-707 IRPQDVEIAL
+707 
-717 QQRNQSVQ
+717 
-725 PAPETT
+725 
-731 IPEPPQRRQPE
+731 
-742 SELAQPTATSE
+742 
-753 KDVAV
+753 
-758 PVSEQQETTPEIQ
+758 
-771 TEQQPEMFNGIE
+771 QPEMFNGIE
-783 YGGFQREIRLPEK
+783 YGGFQRDIKQPEK
-796 QPESQPEPQT
+796 QPESQS
-806 EPATEPVQP
+806 
-815 TPPTAEKVQPAP
+815 
-827 QPDVEEP
+827 DVEEP
-834 ELSRPETLEQPQPIL
+834 ELPRSEALEHRPIL
-849 DLTYEKPPKHLQSRY
+849 DLTYERPPKHLQSRY
-864 IVAENGQYLSA
+864 IVAKNGQYLSA

-946 DLAMVEKLREDRSL
+946 DLAMVEKLREERSL

-972 PSKQPEKPDVAALS
+972 PKQPENVPAHQSDAATLS

-994 SAMPDERQINSS
+994 NEMPDERQINSS

-1015 KIESLGN
+1015 KVDSLGN
-1022 KTIQPEVLRSSQEM
+1022 KTIPPEVLRSSQEM

-1043 EVANAKAAYNQKAQQ
+1043 KVANAKAAYHQKAQQ

-1094 EYTTN
+1094 EYTTD

-1107 LPQPMQNRAPTHHQ
+1107 LPQPLQHQ
-1121 AHEPQQSNSQDFEM
+1121 APAHQQTRESKPSNSQGFEM

>member
-1 MSDYEEI
+1 MSDYNEI
-8 RKALTHLD
+8 RNALNHLD
-16 ANDRDFWVRM
+16 ANDRDFWVKI

-43 EWSRQSDTY
+43 EWSRHSENY
-52 KPNDAKAVW
+52 KSNDAKAVW

-73 LFYHARENGY
+73 LFYHARKNGY
-83 RPDKPYT
+83 RPNKPYT
-90 PPSAEELAKRAQAA
+90 PPSAEELAKRAAET

-110 EAERIAKDH
+110 ETERIAQAH
-119 AKAAK
+119 AKAEK

-143 KNKGLGLSEAAMN
+143 RTKGLGINTDVLSG
-156 AIRQNEYNGKKQLI
+156 IRQNEYQGKKQLV
-170 IPLYSDKKLV
+170 IPLYSDNKLV

-189 NKSFLSGGQK
+189 HKKFLNGGQK
-199 QGAYTVIGDFRQHQ
+199 QGAYTVIGDLKQSQDGIF
-213 NGVILAEGYATA
+213 LAEGFATA
-225 ASVHQATGKPV
+225 SSVYQATKKPV
-236 IVAFD
+236 VVAFD

-251 LVNVLPEN
+251 LINVLPEN

-268 DPKETGLVK
+268 DPSHTGEHK
-277 AQAAAQIWGERAQIA
+277 AQAAAAIWGDRAKIILPEFTPQQIHEFQEIYG
-292 MPTFSAKQIDEY
+292 TK
-304 QAEHGKFD
+304 K
-312 SHGNENVPTDFND
+312 VPTDFND

-332 EAVRETFGIEPEP
+332 EVVRETFGIEPEH
-345 YIIETETD
+345 YIIGTEAD
-353 IELNRQPESEI
+353 IELNRQPESKPREI
-364 KSEIEQHGADIMQEH
+364 RTAWNDFLQQKQGLNEYWRNEFGYGVDKLTQQEAGHLRKPTLEQIQERIEEAKIAKKNLNISENKELHHERTTETQLAETRNSEISNISDREGSRRVETASSRSGQVSQSVFQQEQTTEQIVNQPAQSATSEKDVADFSFKETKMDNLQEH
-379 DKPDVPREE
+379 GKPDVPREE

-404 PENDQQPEQTTY
+404 PENDQKPEQTTTLGQTTY

-458 QYGFTTRI
+458 QHGFTTYI
-466 ESSSGELG
+466 ENRHAELG

-485 YHVEIDGQFK
+485 YHVEIDGKFK
-495 NHGSMATYEAA
+495 NHGSMAAYEDAR
-506 HDFTMS
+506 DFTMS

-566 YDYMPEYSSDDNELP
+566 YDYVPEYSSDDNE
-581 PYYPPEY
+581 
-588 FEQLSTEPPTATSE
+588 EP
-602 KDVAVSVSEQEEQ
+602 
-615 PEKIVSEYAKQMISE
+615 
-630 LSQQHG
+630 
-636 WTQGGEDRAYKNVDD
+636 
-651 ERTLV
+651 
-656 AYANEQYLTLGENDV
+656 
-671 DGGRDIVYSVDT
+671 
-683 QQTSPQLAA
+683 
-692 DVFNQYADRYAQGEH
+692 
-707 IRPQDVEIAL
+707 
-717 QQRNQSVQ
+717 
-725 PAPETT
+725 
-731 IPEPPQRRQPE
+731 
-742 SELAQPTATSE
+742 
-753 KDVAV
+753 
-758 PVSEQQETTPEIQ
+758 
-771 TEQQPEMFNGIE
+771 QPEMFNGIE
-783 YGGFQREIRLPEK
+783 YGGFQRDIKQPEK
-796 QPESQPEPQT
+796 QPESQS
-806 EPATEPVQP
+806 
-815 TPPTAEKVQPAP
+815 
-827 QPDVEEP
+827 DVEEP
-834 ELSRPETLEQPQPIL
+834 ELPRSEALEHRPIL
-849 DLTYEKPPKHLQSRY
+849 DLTYERPPKHLQSRY
-864 IVAENGQYLSA
+864 IVAKNGQYLSA

-946 DLAMVEKLREDRSL
+946 DLAMVEKLREERSL

-972 PSKQPEKPDVAALS
+972 PKQPENVPAHQSDAATLS

-994 SAMPDERQINSS
+994 NEMPDERQINSS

-1015 KIESLGN
+1015 KVDSLGN
-1022 KTIQPEVLRSSQEM
+1022 QTIPPEVLRSSQEM

-1043 EVANAKAAYNQKAQQ
+1043 EVANAKAAYHQKAQQ

-1094 EYTTN
+1094 EYTTD

-1107 LPQPMQNRAPTHHQ
+1107 LPQPLQHQ
-1121 AHEPQQSNSQDFEM
+1121 APAHQQTRESKPSNSQGFEM

>member
-1 MSDYEEI
+1 MSDYNEI
-8 RKALTHLD
+8 RNALNHLD
-16 ANDRDFWVRM
+16 ANDRDFWVKI

-43 EWSRQSDTY
+43 EWSRHSENY
-52 KPNDAKAVW
+52 KSNDAKAVW

-73 LFYHARENGY
+73 LFYHARKNGY
-83 RPDKPYT
+83 RPNKPYT
-90 PPSAEELAKRAQAA
+90 PPSAEELAKRAAET

-110 EAERIAKDH
+110 ETERIAQAH
-119 AKAAK
+119 AKAEK

-143 KNKGLGLSEAAMN
+143 RTKGLGINTDVLSG
-156 AIRQNEYNGKKQLI
+156 IRQNEYQGKKQLV
-170 IPLYSDKKLV
+170 IPLYSDNKLV

-189 NKSFLSGGQK
+189 HKKFLNGGQK
-199 QGAYTVIGDFRQHQ
+199 QGAYAVIGDLKQSQDGIF
-213 NGVILAEGYATA
+213 LAEGFATA
-225 ASVHQATGKPV
+225 SSVYQATKKPV
-236 IVAFD
+236 VVAFD

-251 LVNVLPEN
+251 LINVLPEN

-268 DPKETGLVK
+268 DPSHTGEHK
-277 AQAAAQIWGERAQIA
+277 AQAAAAIWGDRAKIILPEFTPQQIHEFQEIYG
-292 MPTFSAKQIDEY
+292 TK
-304 QAEHGKFD
+304 K
-312 SHGNENVPTDFND
+312 VPTDFND

-332 EAVRETFGIEPEP
+332 EVVRETFGIEPEH
-345 YIIETETD
+345 YIIGTEAD
-353 IELNRQPESEI
+353 IELNRQPESKPREI
-364 KSEIEQHGADIMQEH
+364 RTAWNDFLQQKQGLNEYWRNEFGYGVDKLTQQEAGYLRKPTLEQIQERIEEAKIAKQNLNISENKELHHERTTETQLAETRNSEISNVSDREGSRRVETASSRSGQVSQSVFQQEQTTEQIVNQPTQSATSEKDVADFSFKETKMDNLQEH
-379 DKPDVPREE
+379 GKPDVPREE

-404 PENDQQPEQTTY
+404 PENDQKPEQTTTLGQTTY

-458 QYGFTTRI
+458 QHGFTTYI
-466 ESSSGELG
+466 ENRHAELG

-485 YHVEIDGQFK
+485 YHVEIDGKFK
-495 NHGSMATYEAA
+495 NHGSMAAYEDAR
-506 HDFTMS
+506 DFTMS

-566 YDYMPEYSSDDNELP
+566 YDYVPEYSSDDNE
-581 PYYPPEY
+581 
-588 FEQLSTEPPTATSE
+588 EP
-602 KDVAVSVSEQEEQ
+602 
-615 PEKIVSEYAKQMISE
+615 
-630 LSQQHG
+630 
-636 WTQGGEDRAYKNVDD
+636 
-651 ERTLV
+651 
-656 AYANEQYLTLGENDV
+656 
-671 DGGRDIVYSVDT
+671 
-683 QQTSPQLAA
+683 
-692 DVFNQYADRYAQGEH
+692 
-707 IRPQDVEIAL
+707 
-717 QQRNQSVQ
+717 
-725 PAPETT
+725 
-731 IPEPPQRRQPE
+731 
-742 SELAQPTATSE
+742 
-753 KDVAV
+753 
-758 PVSEQQETTPEIQ
+758 
-771 TEQQPEMFNGIE
+771 QPEMFNGIE
-783 YGGFQREIRLPEK
+783 YGGFQRDIKQPEK
-796 QPESQPEPQT
+796 QPESQP
-806 EPATEPVQP
+806 
-815 TPPTAEKVQPAP
+815 
-827 QPDVEEP
+827 DVEEP
-834 ELSRPETLEQPQPIL
+834 ELPRSEALEHRPIL
-849 DLTYEKPPKHLQSRY
+849 DLTYERPPKHLQSRY
-864 IVAENGQYLSA
+864 IVAKNGQYLSA

-946 DLAMVEKLREDRSL
+946 DLAMVEKLREERSL

-972 PSKQPEKPDVAALS
+972 PKQPENAPAHQSDAATLS

-994 SAMPDERQINSS
+994 NEMPDERQINSS

-1015 KIESLGN
+1015 KVDSLGN
-1022 KTIQPEVLRSSQEM
+1022 KTIPPEVLRSSQEM

-1043 EVANAKAAYNQKAQQ
+1043 EVANAKAAYHQKAQQ

-1107 LPQPMQNRAPTHHQ
+1107 LPQPLQYQAPAHQQTH
-1121 AHEPQQSNSQDFEM
+1121 ESKPSNSQGFEM

>member
-1 MSDYEEI
+1 MSDYNEI
-8 RKALTHLD
+8 RNALNHLD
-16 ANDRDFWVRM
+16 ANDRDFWVKI

-43 EWSRQSDTY
+43 EWSRHSENY
-52 KPNDAKAVW
+52 KSNDAKAVW

-73 LFYHARENGY
+73 LFYHARKNGY
-83 RPDKPYT
+83 RPNKPYT
-90 PPSAEELAKRAQAA
+90 PPSAEELAKRAAET

-110 EAERIAKDH
+110 ETERIAQAH
-119 AKAAK
+119 AKAEK

-143 KNKGLGLSEAAMN
+143 RTKGLGINTDVLSG
-156 AIRQNEYNGKKQLI
+156 IRQNEYQGKKQLV
-170 IPLYSDKKLV
+170 IPLYSDNKLV

-189 NKSFLSGGQK
+189 HKKFLNGGQK
-199 QGAYTVIGDFRQHQ
+199 QGAYAVIGDLKQSQDGIF
-213 NGVILAEGYATA
+213 LAEGFATA
-225 ASVHQATGKPV
+225 SSVYQATKKPV
-236 IVAFD
+236 VVAFD

-251 LVNVLPEN
+251 LINVLSEN
-259 VPVYFAADN
+259 VPIYFAADN
-268 DPKETGLVK
+268 DPSHTGEHK
-277 AQAAAQIWGERAQIA
+277 AQAAAAIWGDRAKIILPEFTPQQIHEFQEIYG
-292 MPTFSAKQIDEY
+292 TK
-304 QAEHGKFD
+304 K
-312 SHGNENVPTDFND
+312 VPTDFND

-332 EAVRETFGIEPEP
+332 EVVRETFGIEPEH
-345 YIIETETD
+345 YIIGTEAD
-353 IELNRQPESEI
+353 IELNRQPESKPREI
-364 KSEIEQHGADIMQEH
+364 RTAWNDFLQQKQGLNEYWRNEFGYGVDKLTQQEAGHLRKPTLEQIQERIEEAKIAKQNLNISENKELHHERTTETQLAETRNSEISNVSDREGSRRVETASSRSGQVSQSVFQQEQTTEQIVNQPTQSATSEKDVADFSFKETKMDNLQEH
-379 DKPDVPREE
+379 GKPDVPREE

-404 PENDQQPEQTTY
+404 PENDQKPEQTTTLGQTTY

-458 QYGFTTRI
+458 QHGFTTYI
-466 ESSSGELG
+466 ENRHAELG

-485 YHVEIDGQFK
+485 YHVEIDGKFK
-495 NHGSMATYEAA
+495 NHGSMAAYEDAR
-506 HDFTMS
+506 DFTMS

-566 YDYMPEYSSDDNELP
+566 YDYVPEYSSDDNEGP
-581 PYYPPEY
+581 
-588 FEQLSTEPPTATSE
+588 
-602 KDVAVSVSEQEEQ
+602 
-615 PEKIVSEYAKQMISE
+615 
-630 LSQQHG
+630 
-636 WTQGGEDRAYKNVDD
+636 
-651 ERTLV
+651 
-656 AYANEQYLTLGENDV
+656 
-671 DGGRDIVYSVDT
+671 
-683 QQTSPQLAA
+683 
-692 DVFNQYADRYAQGEH
+692 
-707 IRPQDVEIAL
+707 
-717 QQRNQSVQ
+717 
-725 PAPETT
+725 
-731 IPEPPQRRQPE
+731 
-742 SELAQPTATSE
+742 
-753 KDVAV
+753 
-758 PVSEQQETTPEIQ
+758 
-771 TEQQPEMFNGIE
+771 QPEMFNGIE
-783 YGGFQREIRLPEK
+783 YGGFQRDIKQPEK
-796 QPESQPEPQT
+796 QPESQP
-806 EPATEPVQP
+806 
-815 TPPTAEKVQPAP
+815 
-827 QPDVEEP
+827 DVEEP
-834 ELSRPETLEQPQPIL
+834 ELPRSEALEHRPIL
-849 DLTYEKPPKHLQSRY
+849 DLTYERPPKHLQSRY
-864 IVAENGQYLSA
+864 IVAKNGQYLSA

-946 DLAMVEKLREDRSL
+946 DLAMVEKLREERSL

-972 PSKQPEKPDVAALS
+972 PKQPENAPAHQSDAATLS

-994 SAMPDERQINSS
+994 NEMPDERQINSS

-1015 KIESLGN
+1015 KVDSLGN
-1022 KTIQPEVLRSSQEM
+1022 KTIPPEVLRSSQEM

-1043 EVANAKAAYNQKAQQ
+1043 EVANAKAAYHQKAQQ

-1107 LPQPMQNRAPTHHQ
+1107 LPQPLQYQAPAHQQTH
-1121 AHEPQQSNSQDFEM
+1121 ESKPSNSQGFEM

>member
-1 MSDYEEI
+1 MSDYNEI
-8 RKALTHLD
+8 RNALNHLD
-16 ANDRDFWVRM
+16 ANDRDFWVKI

-43 EWSRQSDTY
+43 EWSRHSENY
-52 KPNDAKAVW
+52 KSNDAKAVW

-73 LFYHARENGY
+73 LFYHARKNGY
-83 RPDKPYT
+83 RPNKPYT
-90 PPSAEELAKRAQAA
+90 PPSAEELAKRAAET

-110 EAERIAKDH
+110 ETERIAQAH
-119 AKAAK
+119 AKAEK

-143 KNKGLGLSEAAMN
+143 RTKGLGINTDVLSG
-156 AIRQNEYNGKKQLI
+156 IRQNEYQGKKQLV
-170 IPLYSDKKLV
+170 IPLYSDNKLV

-189 NKSFLSGGQK
+189 HKKFLNGGQK
-199 QGAYTVIGDFRQHQ
+199 QGAYTVIGDLKQSQDGIF
-213 NGVILAEGYATA
+213 LAEGFATA
-225 ASVHQATGKPV
+225 SSVYQATKKPV
-236 IVAFD
+236 VVAFD

-251 LVNVLPEN
+251 LINVLPEN

-268 DPKETGLVK
+268 DPSHTGEHK
-277 AQAAAQIWGERAQIA
+277 AQAAAAIWGDRAKIILPEFTPQQIHEFQEIYG
-292 MPTFSAKQIDEY
+292 TK
-304 QAEHGKFD
+304 K
-312 SHGNENVPTDFND
+312 VPTDFND

-332 EAVRETFGIEPEP
+332 EVVRETFGIEPEH
-345 YIIETETD
+345 YIIGTEAD
-353 IELNRQPESEI
+353 IELNRQPESKPREI
-364 KSEIEQHGADIMQEH
+364 RTAWNDFLQQKQGLNEYWRNEFGYGVDKLTQQEAGHLRKPTLEQIQERIEEAKIAKKNLNISENKELHHERTTETQLAETRNSEISNISDREGSRRVETASSRSGQVSQSVFQQEQTTEQIVNQPAQSATSEKDVADFSFKETKMDNLQEH
-379 DKPDVPREE
+379 GKPDVPREE

-404 PENDQQPEQTTY
+404 PENDQKPEQTTTLGQTTY

-458 QYGFTTRI
+458 QHGFTTYI
-466 ESSSGELG
+466 ENRHAELG

-485 YHVEIDGQFK
+485 YHVEIDGKFK
-495 NHGSMATYEAA
+495 NHGSMAAYEDAR
-506 HDFTMS
+506 DFTMS

-566 YDYMPEYSSDDNELP
+566 YDYVPEYSSDDNE
-581 PYYPPEY
+581 
-588 FEQLSTEPPTATSE
+588 EP
-602 KDVAVSVSEQEEQ
+602 
-615 PEKIVSEYAKQMISE
+615 
-630 LSQQHG
+630 
-636 WTQGGEDRAYKNVDD
+636 
-651 ERTLV
+651 
-656 AYANEQYLTLGENDV
+656 
-671 DGGRDIVYSVDT
+671 
-683 QQTSPQLAA
+683 
-692 DVFNQYADRYAQGEH
+692 
-707 IRPQDVEIAL
+707 
-717 QQRNQSVQ
+717 
-725 PAPETT
+725 
-731 IPEPPQRRQPE
+731 
-742 SELAQPTATSE
+742 
-753 KDVAV
+753 
-758 PVSEQQETTPEIQ
+758 
-771 TEQQPEMFNGIE
+771 QPEMFNGIE
-783 YGGFQREIRLPEK
+783 YGGFQRDIKQPEK
-796 QPESQPEPQT
+796 QPESQS
-806 EPATEPVQP
+806 
-815 TPPTAEKVQPAP
+815 
-827 QPDVEEP
+827 DVEEP
-834 ELSRPETLEQPQPIL
+834 ELPRSEALEHRPIL
-849 DLTYEKPPKHLQSRY
+849 DLTYERPPKHLQSRY
-864 IVAENGQYLSA
+864 IVAKNGQYLSA

-946 DLAMVEKLREDRSL
+946 DLAMVEKLREERSL

-972 PSKQPEKPDVAALS
+972 PKQPENVPAHQSDAATLS

-994 SAMPDERQINSS
+994 NEMPDERQINLS

-1015 KIESLGN
+1015 KVDSLGN
-1022 KTIQPEVLRSSQEM
+1022 KTIPPEVLRSSQEM

-1043 EVANAKAAYNQKAQQ
+1043 EVANAKAAYHQKAQQ

-1107 LPQPMQNRAPTHHQ
+1107 LPQPLQHQ
-1121 AHEPQQSNSQDFEM
+1121 APAHQQTRESKPSNSQGFEM

>member
-1 MSDYEEI
+1 MGQRFRTHFGKNVGLNQSKTRQSESTGFCEAKRFSGCLNFWETKMSDYNEI
-8 RKALTHLD
+8 RNALNHLD
-16 ANDRDFWVRM
+16 ANDRDFWVKI

-43 EWSRQSDTY
+43 EWSRHSENY
-52 KPNDAKAVW
+52 KSNDAKAVW

-73 LFYHARENGY
+73 LFYHARKNGY
-83 RPDKPYT
+83 RPNKPYT
-90 PPSAEELAKRAQAA
+90 PPSAEELAKRAAET

-110 EAERIAKDH
+110 ETERIAQAH
-119 AKAAK
+119 AKAEK

-143 KNKGLGLSEAAMN
+143 RTKGLGINTDVLSG
-156 AIRQNEYNGKKQLI
+156 IRQNEYQGKKQLV
-170 IPLYSDKKLV
+170 IPLYSDNKLV

-189 NKSFLSGGQK
+189 HKKFLNGGQK
-199 QGAYTVIGDFRQHQ
+199 QGAYTVIGDLKQSQDGIF
-213 NGVILAEGYATA
+213 LAEGFATA
-225 ASVHQATGKPV
+225 SSVYQATKKPV
-236 IVAFD
+236 VVAFD

-251 LVNVLPEN
+251 LINILPEN

-268 DPKETGLVK
+268 DPSHTGEHK
-277 AQAAAQIWGERAQIA
+277 AQAAAAIWGDRAKIILPEFTPQQIHEFQEIYG
-292 MPTFSAKQIDEY
+292 TEK
-304 QAEHGKFD
+304 
-312 SHGNENVPTDFND
+312 VPTDFND

-332 EAVRETFGIEPEP
+332 EVVLEQIQERIEEAK
-345 YIIETETD
+345 IAKQNLNISENKELHHERTTETQLA
-353 IELNRQPESEI
+353 ETRNSEI
-364 KSEIEQHGADIMQEH
+364 SNVSDREGSRRVETASSRSGQVSQSVFQQEQTTEQIVNQPTQSATSEKDVADFSFKETKMDNLQEH
-379 DKPDVPREE
+379 GKPDVPREE

-458 QYGFTTRI
+458 QYGFTTHI
-466 ESSSGELG
+466 ENRHAELG

-485 YHVEIDGQFK
+485 YHVEIDGKFK
-495 NHGSMATYEAA
+495 NHGSMAAYEDAR
-506 HDFTMS
+506 DFTMS
-512 FHENDEIVHYV
+512 FHENDEIIHYV

-566 YDYMPEYSSDDNELP
+566 YDYVPEYSSDDNE
-581 PYYPPEY
+581 
-588 FEQLSTEPPTATSE
+588 EP
-602 KDVAVSVSEQEEQ
+602 
-615 PEKIVSEYAKQMISE
+615 
-630 LSQQHG
+630 
-636 WTQGGEDRAYKNVDD
+636 
-651 ERTLV
+651 
-656 AYANEQYLTLGENDV
+656 
-671 DGGRDIVYSVDT
+671 
-683 QQTSPQLAA
+683 
-692 DVFNQYADRYAQGEH
+692 
-707 IRPQDVEIAL
+707 
-717 QQRNQSVQ
+717 
-725 PAPETT
+725 
-731 IPEPPQRRQPE
+731 
-742 SELAQPTATSE
+742 
-753 KDVAV
+753 
-758 PVSEQQETTPEIQ
+758 
-771 TEQQPEMFNGIE
+771 QPEMFNGIE
-783 YGGFQREIRLPEK
+783 YGGFQRDIKQPEK
-796 QPESQPEPQT
+796 QPESQP
-806 EPATEPVQP
+806 
-815 TPPTAEKVQPAP
+815 
-827 QPDVEEP
+827 DVEEP
-834 ELSRPETLEQPQPIL
+834 ELPRSEALEHRPIL
-849 DLTYEKPPKHLQSRY
+849 DLTYERPPQHLQSRY
-864 IVAENGQYLSA
+864 IVAKNGQYLSA

-916 ISGSPEFKSM
+916 ISGSTEFKSM

-946 DLAMVEKLREDRSL
+946 DLAMVEKLREERSL

-972 PSKQPEKPDVAALS
+972 PKQPENAPAHQSDAATLS

-994 SAMPDERQINSS
+994 NEMPDERQINSS
-1006 PIADTEAAP
+1006 PSADTEAAP
-1015 KIESLGN
+1015 KVDSLGN
-1022 KTIQPEVLRSSQEM
+1022 KTIPPEVLRSSQEM

-1043 EVANAKAAYNQKAQQ
+1043 EVANAKAAYHQKAQQ

-1094 EYTTN
+1094 EYTTD

-1107 LPQPMQNRAPTHHQ
+1107 LPQPLQHQ
-1121 AHEPQQSNSQDFEM
+1121 APAHQQTRESKPSNSQGFEM

>member
-1 MSDYEEI
+1 MSDYNEI
-8 RKALTHLD
+8 RNALNHLD
-16 ANDRDFWVRM
+16 ANDRDFWVKI

-43 EWSRQSDTY
+43 EWSRHSENY
-52 KPNDAKAVW
+52 KSNDAKAVW

-73 LFYHARENGY
+73 LFYHARKNGY
-83 RPDKPYT
+83 RPNKPYT
-90 PPSAEELAKRAQAA
+90 PPSAEELAKRAAETQK
-104 QEKQRA
+104 KQRA
-110 EAERIAKDH
+110 ETERIAQAH
-119 AKAAK
+119 AKAEK

-143 KNKGLGLSEAAMN
+143 RTKGLGINTDVLSG
-156 AIRQNEYNGKKQLI
+156 IRQNEYQGKKQLV
-170 IPLYSDKKLV
+170 IPLYSDNKLV

-189 NKSFLSGGQK
+189 HKKFLNGGQK
-199 QGAYTVIGDFRQHQ
+199 QGAYTVIGDLKQSQDGIF
-213 NGVILAEGYATA
+213 LAEGFATA
-225 ASVHQATGKPV
+225 SSVYQATKKPV
-236 IVAFD
+236 VVAFD

-251 LVNVLPEN
+251 LINVLPEN

-268 DPKETGLVK
+268 DPSHTGEHK
-277 AQAAAQIWGERAQIA
+277 AQAAAAIWGDRAKIILPEFTPQQIHEFQEIYG
-292 MPTFSAKQIDEY
+292 TK
-304 QAEHGKFD
+304 K
-312 SHGNENVPTDFND
+312 VPTDFND

-332 EAVRETFGIEPEP
+332 EVVRETFGIEPEH
-345 YIIETETD
+345 YIIGTEAD
-353 IELNRQPESEI
+353 IELNRQPESKPREI
-364 KSEIEQHGADIMQEH
+364 RTAWNDFLQQKQGLNEYWRNEFGYGVDKLTQQEAGHLRKPTLEQIQERIEEAKIAKKNLNISENKELHHERTTETQLAETRNSEISNISDREGSRRVETASSRSGQVSQSVFQQEQTTEQIVNQPAQSATSEKDVADFSFKETKMDNLQEH
-379 DKPDVPREE
+379 GKPDVPREE

-404 PENDQQPEQTTY
+404 PENDQKPEQTTTLGQTTY

-458 QYGFTTRI
+458 QHGFTTYI
-466 ESSSGELG
+466 ENRHAELG

-485 YHVEIDGQFK
+485 YHVEIDGKFK
-495 NHGSMATYEAA
+495 NHGSMAAYEDAR
-506 HDFTMS
+506 DFTMS

-566 YDYMPEYSSDDNELP
+566 YDYVPEYSSDDNE
-581 PYYPPEY
+581 
-588 FEQLSTEPPTATSE
+588 EP
-602 KDVAVSVSEQEEQ
+602 
-615 PEKIVSEYAKQMISE
+615 
-630 LSQQHG
+630 
-636 WTQGGEDRAYKNVDD
+636 
-651 ERTLV
+651 
-656 AYANEQYLTLGENDV
+656 
-671 DGGRDIVYSVDT
+671 
-683 QQTSPQLAA
+683 
-692 DVFNQYADRYAQGEH
+692 
-707 IRPQDVEIAL
+707 
-717 QQRNQSVQ
+717 
-725 PAPETT
+725 
-731 IPEPPQRRQPE
+731 
-742 SELAQPTATSE
+742 
-753 KDVAV
+753 
-758 PVSEQQETTPEIQ
+758 
-771 TEQQPEMFNGIE
+771 QPEMFNGIE
-783 YGGFQREIRLPEK
+783 YGGFQRDIKQPEK
-796 QPESQPEPQT
+796 QPELQS
-806 EPATEPVQP
+806 
-815 TPPTAEKVQPAP
+815 
-827 QPDVEEP
+827 DVEEP
-834 ELSRPETLEQPQPIL
+834 ELPRSEALEHRPIL
-849 DLTYEKPPKHLQSRY
+849 DLTYERPPKHLQSRY
-864 IVAENGQYLSA
+864 IVAKNGQYLSA

-946 DLAMVEKLREDRSL
+946 DLAMVEKLREERSL

-972 PSKQPEKPDVAALS
+972 PKQPENVPAHQSDAATLS

-994 SAMPDERQINSS
+994 NEMPDERQINSS

-1015 KIESLGN
+1015 KVDSLGN
-1022 KTIQPEVLRSSQEM
+1022 KTIPPEVLRSSQEM

-1043 EVANAKAAYNQKAQQ
+1043 EVANAKAAYHQKAQQ

-1094 EYTTN
+1094 EYTTD

-1107 LPQPMQNRAPTHHQ
+1107 LPQPLQHQ
-1121 AHEPQQSNSQDFEM
+1121 APAHQQTRESKPSNSQGFEM

>member
-1 MSDYEEI
+1 MGQRFRTHFGKNVGLNQSKTRQSESTGFCEAKRFSGCLNFWETKMSDYNEI
-8 RKALTHLD
+8 RNALNHLD
-16 ANDRDFWVRM
+16 ANDRDFWVKI

-43 EWSRQSDTY
+43 EWSRHSENY
-52 KPNDAKAVW
+52 KSNDAKAVW

-73 LFYHARENGY
+73 LFYHARKNGY
-83 RPDKPYT
+83 RPNKPYT
-90 PPSAEELAKRAQAA
+90 PPSAEELAKRAAET

-110 EAERIAKDH
+110 ETERIAQAH
-119 AKAAK
+119 AKAEK

-143 KNKGLGLSEAAMN
+143 RTKGLGINTDVLSG
-156 AIRQNEYNGKKQLI
+156 IRQNEYQGKKQLV
-170 IPLYSDKKLV
+170 IPLYSDNKLV

-189 NKSFLSGGQK
+189 HKKFLNGGQK
-199 QGAYTVIGDFRQHQ
+199 QGAYAVIGDLKQSQDGIF
-213 NGVILAEGYATA
+213 LAEGFATA
-225 ASVHQATGKPV
+225 SSVYQATKKPV
-236 IVAFD
+236 VVAFD

-251 LVNVLPEN
+251 LINVLSEN
-259 VPVYFAADN
+259 VPIYFAADN
-268 DPKETGLVK
+268 DPSHTGEHK
-277 AQAAAQIWGERAQIA
+277 AQAAAAIWGDRAKIILPEFTPQQIHEFQEIYG
-292 MPTFSAKQIDEY
+292 TK
-304 QAEHGKFD
+304 K
-312 SHGNENVPTDFND
+312 VPTDFND

-332 EAVRETFGIEPEP
+332 EVVRETFGIEPEH
-345 YIIETETD
+345 YIIGTEAD
-353 IELNRQPESEI
+353 IELNRQPESKPREI
-364 KSEIEQHGADIMQEH
+364 RTAWNDFLQQKQGLNEYWRNEFGYGVDKLTQQEAGHLRKPTLEQIQERIEEAKIAKQNLNISENKELHHERTTETQLAETRNSEISNVSDREGSRRVETASSRSGQVSQSVFQQEQTTEQIVNQPTQSATSEKDVADFSFKETKMDNLQEH
-379 DKPDVPREE
+379 GKPDVPREE

-404 PENDQQPEQTTY
+404 PENDQKPEQTTTLGQTTY

-458 QYGFTTRI
+458 QHGFTTYI
-466 ESSSGELG
+466 ENRHAELG

-485 YHVEIDGQFK
+485 YHVEIDGKFK
-495 NHGSMATYEAA
+495 NHGSMAAYEDAR
-506 HDFTMS
+506 DFTMS

-566 YDYMPEYSSDDNELP
+566 YDYVPEYSSDDNEGP
-581 PYYPPEY
+581 
-588 FEQLSTEPPTATSE
+588 
-602 KDVAVSVSEQEEQ
+602 
-615 PEKIVSEYAKQMISE
+615 
-630 LSQQHG
+630 
-636 WTQGGEDRAYKNVDD
+636 
-651 ERTLV
+651 
-656 AYANEQYLTLGENDV
+656 
-671 DGGRDIVYSVDT
+671 
-683 QQTSPQLAA
+683 
-692 DVFNQYADRYAQGEH
+692 
-707 IRPQDVEIAL
+707 
-717 QQRNQSVQ
+717 
-725 PAPETT
+725 
-731 IPEPPQRRQPE
+731 
-742 SELAQPTATSE
+742 
-753 KDVAV
+753 
-758 PVSEQQETTPEIQ
+758 
-771 TEQQPEMFNGIE
+771 QPEMFNGIE
-783 YGGFQREIRLPEK
+783 YGGFQRDIKQPEK
-796 QPESQPEPQT
+796 QPESQP
-806 EPATEPVQP
+806 
-815 TPPTAEKVQPAP
+815 
-827 QPDVEEP
+827 DVEEP
-834 ELSRPETLEQPQPIL
+834 ELPRSEALEHRPIL
-849 DLTYEKPPKHLQSRY
+849 DLTYERPPKHLQSRY
-864 IVAENGQYLSA
+864 IVAKNGQYLSA

-946 DLAMVEKLREDRSL
+946 DLAMVEKLREERSL

-972 PSKQPEKPDVAALS
+972 PKQPENAPAHQSDAATLS

-994 SAMPDERQINSS
+994 NEMPDERQINSS

-1015 KIESLGN
+1015 KVDSLGN
-1022 KTIQPEVLRSSQEM
+1022 KTIPPEVLRSSQEM

-1043 EVANAKAAYNQKAQQ
+1043 EVANAKAAYHQKAQQ

-1107 LPQPMQNRAPTHHQ
+1107 LPQPLQYQAPAHQQTH
-1121 AHEPQQSNSQDFEM
+1121 ESKPSNSQGFEM